1 MNKLKRILILGLIAI
16 LCFSVIPTTV
26 AYADSQPFSII
37 GSDGT
42 AYTPVK
48 TDIKYDPVGEIYP
61 TVYCLWVPEDVATLT
76 IRASDTY
83 QKLHCACN
91 KGGTSTTEN
100 GEIVLSLSTNNHTK
114 RCLSTK
120 LKNIPDVGKYI
131 DSSTDVAHLM
141 LVKLYDDQA
150 TKISYILIQAG
161 GTKLIADPQP
171 FSITGSD
178 GTAYTPVKTDI
189 KYDPVGEIYPTV
201 YCLWVPEDVATL
213 TIRASDTYQKL
224 HCACNKGGTS
234 TTENGEIV
242 LSLSTNNHT
251 KRCLSTKLKNIPGVG
266 KYIDSSTD
274 AAHLMLVKLYDDQT
288 TDISYILIQ
297 AGGSA
302 PTEDTTPPEL
312 SLVANGVQRTGETT
326 ATVKFTS
333 SEAGTVYYSLVS
345 ADAVDTSGAGTPMVS
360 GENTLNITGL
370 TADAATV
377 YIKAKD
383 SSGNISESTLKAAV
397 PAYETTYE
405 IYLGLWSHAQYYDL
419 GYRVASVTADGRPLS
434 MSGISEVECSGV
446 KAGQTVKVT
455 LYIPEAGKELASVSL
470 ITNDGNKTPIN
481 VTVDGTENSFTF
493 TMPAANVRTAIGE
506 SFTLKDS
513 SIVRYSLKSGVSLLY
528 SNVGNIESNRQG
540 TVTFTD
546 SNGVTLMQAQPGQ
559 QVTVTAQPVPY
570 TAGDVFHR
578 KFVCWKGIEGIKVS
592 AEDQLKPSFTF
603 EMPANDVYLFAEI
616 NNVGTEVTWKTNPLD
631 VTNVQL
637 KGLSSNDS
645 PFVFADGATLSAI
658 PLGEDW
664 WYRYE
669 FTGWTVERDGTTLPD
684 SEVSTSLVNSSRP
697 KGSFGYATKVEF
709 KASGEKMAVTANF
722 RERAFASVTAAADA
736 AMGSATVTVGS
747 STPAETQS
755 VVYEGQTV
763 TLTATPGD
771 RYTLTGWEVKE
782 AGSDTLIPTT
792 PVEGN
797 ANQATFTMPA
807 TDNSITATAI
817 FAVDPDKASTACVLE
832 DVDLKITGATV
843 ENQGPSYTVTV
854 PANTDED
861 TLSAAVLKFTI
872 SEYADIIRAGDETPW
887 PTNGQA
893 CGMTLDTPVTFT
905 VRSEKCRLGG
915 DDAAKAE
922 YTITVVRAK
931 STQCA
936 IDSAK
941 LGNVDGVVDQTG
953 KTVTFTVPADTEDS
967 AVATMPLTFTC
978 SQYAS
983 IKLKDAEADWVND
996 TACGMKLN
1004 EEKTF
1009 VVTAED
1015 GTTTAEYTVVI
1026 HRAPS
1031 DKKALTGAT
1040 LGDIA
1045 AVIDEDGHALTFTVP
1060 SDTTDSTLGEMILK
1074 FTCSPRAA
1082 VKLKDAEDNW
1092 PAAGLRS
1099 GLKLG
1104 IPATFVVTA
1113 ENGDTQEYTVTVNRE
1128 KSTEKAITE
1137 AVLTKTGGASVKA
1150 DISEQNKT
1158 VTFMLPVG
1166 TTDAD
1171 VAAMTLKFTCSQ
1183 YASIKLEGAE
1193 TNWPADGQLCGMK
1206 LNEAKTFVVTAE
1218 NGGTQPYTV
1227 LIVRGKSAAKE
1238 LTSAILLAKA
1248 GDTTSPATV
1257 KIDNAKKTID
1267 FTLPA
1272 GTDTSKLGEMILKLT
1287 VSDYA
1292 TVAKKDDPGKNWTEG
1307 AVCGMELDKAA
1318 TFTVTA
1324 ENGSTQDYTVTITRT
1339 KSTTKDITAVK
1350 LLDADKSVIAEGKLS
1365 GTTWTITLP
1374 SDTDKA
1380 LINKIGTSTDVFMQ
1394 INYTGVSLAQ
1404 AEGYDDA
1411 TGIIGKWSSG
1421 NVMCGISPN
1430 SSKTFT
1436 VTAEDGSTKTYTVEI
1451 KYTAPNAPTLSN
1463 GSATRTSKTGATV
1476 KFTSSEAGTYY
1487 YKVVTHGAAAPT
1499 VDEIKK
1505 STTKGTASA
1514 GETTFTLSN
1523 LTEDARDI
1531 YIVVVSA
1538 SGGES
1543 TALKIE
1549 IPAYGGGTETPDT
1562 GKFTITANAP
1572 KGGTITTNRTKAD
1585 KGDEIIVTVTPD
1597 SGYQMV
1603 EGSLS
1608 YSLAVAGGE
1617 TVKITGNR
1625 FIMPGGN
1632 VTITCKWETATTTAK
1647 GITSF
1652 SINGVA
1658 GAVNNTTNTIT
1669 ITMPRGTDV
1678 TKLTPTISTNGVKS
1692 LTPGSGE
1699 TVNFTNSVTYMATM
1713 EDGSTKAY
1721 TVTVYVDKGTLA
1733 DQFWDKLTDFVNQVP
1748 WWEYAKHQQSTSSY
1762 PKYW

>member
-1 MNKLKRILILGLIAI
+1 M
-16 LCFSVIPTTV
+16 C
-26 AYADSQPFSII
+26 
-37 GSDGT
+37 
-42 AYTPVK
+42 
-48 TDIKYDPVGEIYP
+48 IY
-61 TVYCLWVPEDVATLT
+61 
-76 IRASDTY
+76 
-83 QKLHCACN
+83 
-91 KGGTSTTEN
+91 KG
-100 GEIVLSLSTNNHTK
+100 
-114 RCLSTK
+114 
-120 LKNIPDVGKYI
+120 
-131 DSSTDVAHLM
+131 
-141 LVKLYDDQA
+141 
-150 TKISYILIQAG
+150 
-161 GTKLIADPQP
+161 
-171 FSITGSD
+171 
-178 GTAYTPVKTDI
+178 
-189 KYDPVGEIYPTV
+189 
-201 YCLWVPEDVATL
+201 
-213 TIRASDTYQKL
+213 
-224 HCACNKGGTS
+224 
-234 TTENGEIV
+234 
-242 LSLSTNNHT
+242 
-251 KRCLSTKLKNIPGVG
+251 
-266 KYIDSSTD
+266 
-274 AAHLMLVKLYDDQT
+274 
-288 TDISYILIQ
+288 
-297 AGGSA
+297 
-302 PTEDTTPPEL
+302 
-312 SLVANGVQRTGETT
+312 
-326 ATVKFTS
+326 
-333 SEAGTVYYSLVS
+333 
-345 ADAVDTSGAGTPMVS
+345 
-360 GENTLNITGL
+360 
-370 TADAATV
+370 
-377 YIKAKD
+377 
-383 SSGNISESTLKAAV
+383 
-397 PAYETTYE
+397 
-405 IYLGLWSHAQYYDL
+405 AQ
-419 GYRVASVTADGRPLS
+419 
-434 MSGISEVECSGV
+434 
-446 KAGQTVKVT
+446 AGQTVKVT
-455 LYIPEAGKELASVSL
+455 LLIPEADKELESISL
-470 ITNDGNKTPIN
+470 TTNDGNNTPID
-481 VTVDGTENSFTF
+481 VTVDGTENSFSF
-493 TMPAANVRTAIGE
+493 TMPVANVRAD
-506 SFTLKDS
+506 SFTIKDS
-513 SIVRYSLKSGVSLLY
+513 VVVRYNLKADVSLLY
-528 SNVGNIESNRQG
+528 ENLEDSAGNRQG

-546 SNGVTLMQAQPGQ
+546 ADGVTLVQAKSRQ
-559 QVTVTAQPVPY
+559 QVTVTADPKPY
-570 TAGDVFHR
+570 TAGDMFKR
-578 KFVCWKGIEGIKVS
+578 EFVRWKVIDGIEVS
-592 AEDQLKPSFTF
+592 PEDQLKPSFTF
-603 EMPANDVYLFAEI
+603 EMPANDVYLFAEFK
-616 NNVGTEVTWKTNPLD
+616 NVGTEITWGTKIDNVIGNVTR
-631 VTNVQL
+631 VS
-637 KGLSSNDS
+637 LSGVASERS
-645 PFVFADGATLSAI
+645 PFTFAEGAELGAV

-669 FTGWTVERDGTTLPD
+669 FTGWTVTRDE
-684 SEVSTSLVNSSRP
+684 EVLTDVDTSQLVSDDRP
-697 KGSFGYATKVEF
+697 KGTFGYATW
-709 KASGEKMAVTANF
+709 ANF
-722 RERAFASVTAAADA
+722 SVSGKKMTVMANFHERAFASVTAAANDA
-736 AMGSATVTVGS
+736 AMGSATVTVGG

-771 RYTLTGWEVKE
+771 RYTLKNWEVKDADGTE
-782 AGSDTLIPTT
+782 IKVTKDAED
-792 PVEGN
+792 
-797 ANQATFTMPA
+797 ANKATFIMPNNGKA
-807 TDNSITATAI
+807 ITATAN
-817 FAVDPDKASTACVLE
+817 FAVDPDKASAACVLE
-832 DVDLKITGATV
+832 DVELAIPSAKV
-843 ENQGPSYTVTV
+843 ENTGTSYTITV
-854 PANTDED
+854 PANTDAD
-861 TLSAAVLKFTI
+861 TLAAAELKFTV
-872 SEYADIIRAGDETPW
+872 SEYADVVTADGSVW
-887 PTNGQA
+887 PEDGKA
-893 CGMTLDTPVTFT
+893 CGMALDTPVTFT
-905 VRSEKCRLGG
+905 VRSEKCRIGK
-915 DDAAKAE
+915 DDTAKAD
-922 YTITVVRAK
+922 YTVTIIRAK

-941 LGNVDGVVDQTG
+941 LDNVDGLVDQTG

-983 IKLKDAEADWVND
+983 IKLKDAEADWIND

-1045 AVIDEDGHALTFTVP
+1045 AVIDEDDHAVTFTVP
-1060 SDTTDSTLGEMILK
+1060 ADTTDSTLDEMILK
-1074 FTCSPRAA
+1074 FTCSPRAV
-1082 VKLKDAEDNW
+1082 VKLKGAEDNW

-1104 IPATFVVTA
+1104 VPATFVVTA

-1238 LTSAILLAKA
+1238 ITSAILLAKA

-1272 GTDTSKLGEMILKLT
+1272 GSDTSKLGEMILKLT

-1292 TVAKKDDPGKNWTEG
+1292 TVKKSGDTGNWPAEGK
-1307 AVCGMELDKAA
+1307 ACDMELDKAA

-1350 LLDADKSVIAEGKLS
+1350 LLNADKSVIAEGKLS

-1451 KYTAPNAPTLSN
+1451 KYTAPNAPTLSG
-1463 GSATRTSKTGATV
+1463 GSATRSSKTAATV
-1476 KFTSSEAGTYY
+1476 KFTTNEAGTYF

-1531 YIVVVSA
+1531 YIVVVNA
-1538 SGGES
+1538 SRGES
-1543 TALKIE
+1543 AALKVE
-1549 IPAYGGGTETPDT
+1549 IPAYGSGSETPDT
-1562 GKFTITANAP
+1562 GKFTITINAP

-1597 SGYQMV
+1597 NGYQMAD
-1603 EGSLS
+1603 GSLT

-1625 FIMPGGN
+1625 FTMPAGN

-1652 SINGVA
+1652 SISGVV

-1669 ITMPRGTDV
+1669 ITLPRGTDV
-1678 TKLTPTISTNGVKS
+1678 TKLTPVIATNGVKS

-1699 TVNFTNSVTYMATM
+1699 TVDFTNAVTYTAAM
-1713 EDGSTKAY
+1713 EDGSSKTY

-1733 DQFWDKLTDFVNQVP
+1733 DQFWDKLTDFATQVP
-1748 WWEYAKHQQSTSSY
+1748 WWEYAKHQQSTSKY

>member
-61 TVYCLWVPEDVATLT
+61 TVYCLRVPEDVATLT

-131 DSSTDVAHLM
+131 DSSRDVAHLM

-171 FSITGSD
+171 FSIIGSD

-201 YCLWVPEDVATL
+201 YCLRVPEDVATL

-274 AAHLMLVKLYDDQT
+274 AAHLMLVKLYDDQA

-297 AGGSA
+297 AGGSV

-312 SLVANGVQRTGETT
+312 SLIANGVQRTGETT

-345 ADAVDTSGAGTPMVS
+345 ADAVDTSTAGTAMVS
-360 GENTLNITGL
+360 GENTLNITGI
-370 TADAATV
+370 TADATTV

-383 SSGNISESTLKAAV
+383 GSGNISVSTLEAAV

-506 SFTLKDS
+506 RFTLKDS

-528 SNVGNIESNRQG
+528 SNVGDIESNRQG

-546 SNGVTLMQAQPGQ
+546 SNGVTLMQALPGQ

-570 TAGDVFHR
+570 TAGNVFHR
-578 KFVCWKGIEGIKVS
+578 KFVCWKDIEGIEVS
-592 AEDQLKPSFTF
+592 AEDRLTPSFTF
-603 EMPANDVYLFAEI
+603 TMPASDVYLFAEI

-669 FTGWTVERDGTTLPD
+669 FTGWTVERDGATLPD

-709 KASGEKMAVTANF
+709 KASGEKMTVTANF
-722 RERAFASVTAAADA
+722 RERKFASVTAVADA
-736 AMGSATVTVGS
+736 TMGSATVTVGENTGTS
-747 STPAETQS
+747 QYP
-755 VVYEGQTV
+755 VYEGQTV

-771 RYTLTGWEVKE
+771 RYSLKGWDVK
-782 AGSDTLIPTT
+782 DTDNTA
-792 PVEGN
+792 VEYRVAKD
-797 ANQATFTMPA
+797 ANVATFIMPD
-807 TDNSITATAI
+807 TGKDITAKAI
-817 FAVDPDKASTACVLE
+817 FEVDPEKASNERNVTGVNLYSGSTDGAPINQSFAKEGTKLT
-832 DVDLKITGATV
+832 ITL
-843 ENQGPSYTVTV
+843 
-854 PANTDED
+854 PANMD
-861 TLSAAVLKFTI
+861 TANLADLILKFTV
-872 SEYADIIRAGDETPW
+872 SDYATIKQKDANENW
-887 PTNGQA
+887 PADGKA
-893 CGMTLDTPVTFT
+893 CGMALDTPVTFT
-905 VRSEKCRLGG
+905 V
-915 DDAAKAE
+915 
-922 YTITVVRAK
+922 
-931 STQCA
+931 
-936 IDSAK
+936 
-941 LGNVDGVVDQTG
+941 
-953 KTVTFTVPADTEDS
+953 
-967 AVATMPLTFTC
+967 
-978 SQYAS
+978 
-983 IKLKDAEADWVND
+983 
-996 TACGMKLN
+996 
-1004 EEKTF
+1004 
-1009 VVTAED
+1009 
-1015 GTTTAEYTVVI
+1015 
-1026 HRAPS
+1026 
-1031 DKKALTGAT
+1031 
-1040 LGDIA
+1040 
-1045 AVIDEDGHALTFTVP
+1045 
-1060 SDTTDSTLGEMILK
+1060 
-1074 FTCSPRAA
+1074 
-1082 VKLKDAEDNW
+1082 
-1092 PAAGLRS
+1092 
-1099 GLKLG
+1099 
-1104 IPATFVVTA
+1104 TA
-1113 ENGDTQEYTVTVNRE
+1113 ENG
-1128 KSTEKAITE
+1128 K
-1137 AVLTKTGGASVKA
+1137 
-1150 DISEQNKT
+1150 
-1158 VTFMLPVG
+1158 
-1166 TTDAD
+1166 
-1171 VAAMTLKFTCSQ
+1171 
-1183 YASIKLEGAE
+1183 
-1193 TNWPADGQLCGMK
+1193 
-1206 LNEAKTFVVTAE
+1206 
-1218 NGGTQPYTV
+1218 
-1227 LIVRGKSAAKE
+1227 
-1238 LTSAILLAKA
+1238 
-1248 GDTTSPATV
+1248 
-1257 KIDNAKKTID
+1257 
-1267 FTLPA
+1267 
-1272 GTDTSKLGEMILKLT
+1272 
-1287 VSDYA
+1287 
-1292 TVAKKDDPGKNWTEG
+1292 
-1307 AVCGMELDKAA
+1307 
-1318 TFTVTA
+1318 
-1324 ENGSTQDYTVTITRT
+1324 TQDYTLTITKA
-1339 KSTTKDITAVK
+1339 KSSEKDITAVK
-1350 LLDADKSVIAEGKLS
+1350 LLNADKSVIAEGKLS

-1374 SDTDKA
+1374 SNTDKT
-1380 LINKIGTSTDVFMQ
+1380 LINKIGSAPDVYMQ
-1394 INYTGVSLAQ
+1394 VLHTGVSVKQ
-1404 AEGYDDA
+1404 EEGWNDA
-1411 TGIIGKWSSG
+1411 DGAPYWNSG
-1421 NVMCGISPN
+1421 DAMCGISVN
-1430 SSKTFT
+1430 TSKTFT
-1436 VTAEDGSTKTYTVEI
+1436 MTAEDGSTKTYTVAIE
-1451 KYTAPNAPTLSN
+1451 YTAPNAPTLSN

-1476 KFTSSEAGTYY
+1476 KFTTNEAGTYY

-1499 VDEIKK
+1499 ADEIMK
-1505 STTKGTASA
+1505 STTHGTASA
-1514 GETTFTLSN
+1514 GENTITLSN

-1531 YIVVVSA
+1531 YIVVVNA
-1538 SGGES
+1538 SRGES
-1543 TALKIE
+1543 AALKVE
-1549 IPAYGGGTETPDT
+1549 IPAYGSGSETPDT
-1562 GKFTITANAP
+1562 GKFTITINAP

-1585 KGDEIIVTVTPD
+1585 KGDEIIVTVKPD

-1603 EGSLS
+1603 EGSLT

-1625 FIMPGGN
+1625 FTMPAGN

-1652 SINGVA
+1652 SISGVV

-1669 ITMPRGTDV
+1669 ITLPRGTDV
-1678 TKLTPTISTNGVKS
+1678 TKLTPVIATNGVKS

-1699 TVNFTNSVTYMATM
+1699 TVDFTNAVTYTAAM
-1713 EDGSTKAY
+1713 EDGSSKTY

-1733 DQFWDKLTDFVNQVP
+1733 DQFWDKLTDFATQVP
-1748 WWEYAKHQQSTSSY
+1748 WWEYAKHQQSTSKY

>member
-171 FSITGSD
+171 FSITGSN

-302 PTEDTTPPEL
+302 PTEDTTPPEF

-397 PAYETTYE
+397 PAYETTYQ
-405 IYLGLWSHAQYYDL
+405 IYLGLWSHTQYYDL

-578 KFVCWKGIEGIKVS
+578 KFVCWKDIKGIEVS
-592 AEDQLKPSFTF
+592 TEDQLNPSFTF
-603 EMPANDVYLFAEI
+603 TMPASDVYLFAEI

-709 KASGEKMAVTANF
+709 KASGEKMTVTANF
-722 RERAFASVTAAADA
+722 RERAFASVTAVADA
-736 AMGSATVTVGS
+736 TMGSATVTVGG

-763 TLTATPGD
+763 TLTATPGE
-771 RYTLTGWEVKE
+771 RYMLKGWEVKDADKNDVTYTVAE
-782 AGSDTLIPTT
+782 D
-792 PVEGN
+792 VVN
-797 ANQATFTMPA
+797 VATFIMPA
-807 TDNSITATAI
+807 TGKDITAKAI
-817 FAVDPDKASTACVLE
+817 FKVDPAKASAAC
-832 DVDLKITGATV
+832 DLSNVTLNIPGATS
-843 ENQGPSYTVTV
+843 ERSGTKYTITV
-854 PANTDED
+854 PANTDEAA
-861 TLSAAVLKFTI
+861 LAQAVLKLEI
-872 SEYADIIRAGDETPW
+872 SEYATVKKSGD
-887 PTNGQA
+887 
-893 CGMTLDTPVTFT
+893 
-905 VRSEKCRLGG
+905 
-915 DDAAKAE
+915 
-922 YTITVVRAK
+922 
-931 STQCA
+931 
-936 IDSAK
+936 
-941 LGNVDGVVDQTG
+941 TG
-953 KTVTFTVPADTEDS
+953 
-967 AVATMPLTFTC
+967 
-978 SQYAS
+978 
-983 IKLKDAEADWVND
+983 
-996 TACGMKLN
+996 
-1004 EEKTF
+1004 
-1009 VVTAED
+1009 
-1015 GTTTAEYTVVI
+1015 
-1026 HRAPS
+1026 
-1031 DKKALTGAT
+1031 
-1040 LGDIA
+1040 
-1045 AVIDEDGHALTFTVP
+1045 
-1060 SDTTDSTLGEMILK
+1060 
-1074 FTCSPRAA
+1074 
-1082 VKLKDAEDNW
+1082 NW
-1092 PAAGLRS
+1092 PAEG
-1099 GLKLG
+1099 
-1104 IPATFVVTA
+1104 
-1113 ENGDTQEYTVTVNRE
+1113 
-1128 KSTEKAITE
+1128 KAC
-1137 AVLTKTGGASVKA
+1137 
-1150 DISEQNKT
+1150 D
-1158 VTFMLPVG
+1158 
-1166 TTDAD
+1166 
-1171 VAAMTLKFTCSQ
+1171 
-1183 YASIKLEGAE
+1183 
-1193 TNWPADGQLCGMK
+1193 
-1206 LNEAKTFVVTAE
+1206 
-1218 NGGTQPYTV
+1218 
-1227 LIVRGKSAAKE
+1227 
-1238 LTSAILLAKA
+1238 
-1248 GDTTSPATV
+1248 
-1257 KIDNAKKTID
+1257 
-1267 FTLPA
+1267 
-1272 GTDTSKLGEMILKLT
+1272 
-1287 VSDYA
+1287 
-1292 TVAKKDDPGKNWTEG
+1292 
-1307 AVCGMELDKAA
+1307 MELDKAA

-1324 ENGSTQDYTVTITRT
+1324 ENGSTQDYTVTITKA
-1339 KSTTKDITAVK
+1339 KSSEKDITAVK
-1350 LLDADKSVIAEGKLS
+1350 LLNADKSVIAEGKLS

-1374 SDTDKA
+1374 SNTDKA
-1380 LINKIGTSTDVFMQ
+1380 LINKIGSAPDVFMQ

-1451 KYTAPNAPTLSN
+1451 KYTAPNAPTLSG
-1463 GSATRTSKTGATV
+1463 GSATRTSKTAATV
-1476 KFTSSEAGTYY
+1476 KFTSNEAGTYF
-1487 YKVVTHGAAAPT
+1487 YKVVEHGAAAPT
-1499 VDEIKK
+1499 VDEIMK
-1505 STTKGTASA
+1505 STTHGTASA
-1514 GETTFTLSN
+1514 GETTITLSN

-1531 YIVVVSA
+1531 YIVVVNA

-1543 TALKIE
+1543 TVLKVE
-1549 IPAYGGGTETPDT
+1549 IPAYGSGSETPDT
-1562 GKFTITANAP
+1562 GKFTITINAP
-1572 KGGTITTNRTKAD
+1572 KGGKITTNRTKAD

-1597 SGYQMV
+1597 SGYQMA
-1603 EGSLS
+1603 EGSLT

-1625 FIMPGGN
+1625 FTMPAGN
-1632 VTITCKWETATTTAK
+1632 VTITCKWETATTTVK

-1658 GAVNNTTNTIT
+1658 GAVNNSTNTIT

-1678 TKLTPTISTNGVKS
+1678 TKLTPVITTNGVKS
-1692 LTPGSGE
+1692 LTPGNGE
-1699 TVNFTNSVTYMATM
+1699 TVDFTNAVTYTAAM
-1713 EDGSTKAY
+1713 EDGSSKTY

-1733 DQFWDKLTDFVNQVP
+1733 DQFWDKLTDFATQVP
-1748 WWEYAKHQQSTSSY
+1748 WWEYAKHQQSTSKY

>member
-26 AYADSQPFSII
+26 AYADSQPFSIT

-61 TVYCLWVPEDVATLT
+61 TVYCLRVPEDVATLT
-76 IRASDTY
+76 IRASDIYTTL
-83 QKLHCACN
+83 QCACN

-120 LKNIPDVGKYI
+120 LKNISGVGKYI
-131 DSSTDVAHLM
+131 DSSTDVTHLM

-150 TKISYILIQAG
+150 TDISYILIQAG

-201 YCLWVPEDVATL
+201 YCLRVPEDVATL
-213 TIRASDTYQKL
+213 TIRASDIYTTLQ
-224 HCACNKGGTS
+224 CACNKGGTS

-251 KRCLSTKLKNIPGVG
+251 KRCLSTKLKNISGVG

-274 AAHLMLVKLYDDQT
+274 VTHLMLVKLYDDQA

-297 AGGSA
+297 AGGSV

-312 SLVANGVQRTGETT
+312 SLVADGVQRTGETT

-333 SEAGTVYYSLVS
+333 SEAGTAYYSLVS
-345 ADAVDTSGAGTPMVS
+345 ADAVDTSAAGTAMVS

-383 SSGNISESTLKAAV
+383 SSGNISVSTLEAAV

-506 SFTLKDS
+506 RFTLKDS

-528 SNVGNIESNRQG
+528 SNVGDIESNRQG
-540 TVTFTD
+540 TVIFTD

-578 KFVCWKGIEGIKVS
+578 KFVCWKDIEGIKVS

-709 KASGEKMAVTANF
+709 KASGKKMAVTANF
-722 RERAFASVTAAADA
+722 LERAFASVTAAADA
-736 AMGSATVTVGS
+736 AMGSATVTVGENTGTS
-747 STPAETQS
+747 QYP
-755 VVYEGQTV
+755 VYEGQSV
-763 TLTATPGD
+763 ILTAAPGA
-771 RYTLTGWEVKE
+771 RYTLTGWEVK
-782 AGSDTLIPTT
+782 DTDGTEIAVT

-807 TDNSITATAI
+807 TGKNISAKAI
-817 FAVDPDKASTACVLE
+817 FEVDPDKASPACVLE
-832 DVDLKITGATV
+832 DVELAIPSATV
-843 ENQGPSYTVTV
+843 ENTGTSYTITV
-854 PANTDED
+854 PANTDAD
-861 TLSAAVLKFTI
+861 TLAAEVLKFTV
-872 SEYADIIRAGDETPW
+872 SKYADVVTADGSVW
-887 PTNGQA
+887 PEDGKA

-905 VRSEKCRLGG
+905 VRSEKCRIGK
-915 DDAAKAE
+915 DDTAKA
-922 YTITVVRAK
+922 
-931 STQCA
+931 
-936 IDSAK
+936 
-941 LGNVDGVVDQTG
+941 
-953 KTVTFTVPADTEDS
+953 
-967 AVATMPLTFTC
+967 
-978 SQYAS
+978 
-983 IKLKDAEADWVND
+983 
-996 TACGMKLN
+996 
-1004 EEKTF
+1004 
-1009 VVTAED
+1009 
-1015 GTTTAEYTVVI
+1015 
-1026 HRAPS
+1026 
-1031 DKKALTGAT
+1031 
-1040 LGDIA
+1040 
-1045 AVIDEDGHALTFTVP
+1045 
-1060 SDTTDSTLGEMILK
+1060 
-1074 FTCSPRAA
+1074 
-1082 VKLKDAEDNW
+1082 
-1092 PAAGLRS
+1092 
-1099 GLKLG
+1099 
-1104 IPATFVVTA
+1104 
-1113 ENGDTQEYTVTVNRE
+1113 
-1128 KSTEKAITE
+1128 
-1137 AVLTKTGGASVKA
+1137 
-1150 DISEQNKT
+1150 
-1158 VTFMLPVG
+1158 
-1166 TTDAD
+1166 
-1171 VAAMTLKFTCSQ
+1171 
-1183 YASIKLEGAE
+1183 
-1193 TNWPADGQLCGMK
+1193 
-1206 LNEAKTFVVTAE
+1206 
-1218 NGGTQPYTV
+1218 
-1227 LIVRGKSAAKE
+1227 
-1238 LTSAILLAKA
+1238 
-1248 GDTTSPATV
+1248 
-1257 KIDNAKKTID
+1257 
-1267 FTLPA
+1267 
-1272 GTDTSKLGEMILKLT
+1272 
-1287 VSDYA
+1287 
-1292 TVAKKDDPGKNWTEG
+1292 
-1307 AVCGMELDKAA
+1307 
-1318 TFTVTA
+1318 
-1324 ENGSTQDYTVTITRT
+1324 DYTVTITKA
-1339 KSTTKDITAVK
+1339 KSSEKDITAVK
-1350 LLDADKSVIAEGKLS
+1350 LLNADKSVIAEGKLN

-1374 SDTDKA
+1374 SNTDKA

-1411 TGIIGKWSSG
+1411 TGITGKWSSG
-1421 NVMCGISPN
+1421 NVMCGVSPN
-1430 SSKTFT
+1430 SSNTFT
-1436 VTAEDGSTKTYTVEI
+1436 VTAEDCSTKTYTVEI

-1476 KFTSSEAGTYY
+1476 KFTSSEAGNYF
-1487 YKVVTHGAAAPT
+1487 YKVVDHGAAVPT
-1499 VDEIKK
+1499 VDTSK
-1505 STTKGTASA
+1505 SGTAA
-1514 GETTFTLSN
+1514 VKGENTITLSN

-1531 YIVVVSA
+1531 YIVVVNA
-1538 SGGES
+1538 SRGES
-1543 TALKIE
+1543 TALKVE
-1549 IPAYGGGTETPDT
+1549 IPAYGSGSETPDT
-1562 GKFTITANAP
+1562 GKFTITINAP
-1572 KGGTITTNRTKAD
+1572 KGGKITTNRTKAD

-1597 SGYQMV
+1597 NGYQMA
-1603 EGSLS
+1603 EGSLT

-1625 FIMPGGN
+1625 FTMPAGN
-1632 VTITCKWETATTTAK
+1632 VTITCKWETATVASS
-1647 GITSF
+1647 GITGF

-1658 GAVNNTTNTIT
+1658 GAVNNSTNTIT

-1678 TKLTPTISTNGVKS
+1678 TKLTPVIATNGVKS

-1699 TVNFTNSVTYMATM
+1699 TVDFTNAVTYTAAM
-1713 EDGSTKAY
+1713 EDGSSKTY

-1733 DQFWDKLTDFVNQVP
+1733 DQFWDKLTDFATQVP
-1748 WWEYAKHQQSTSSY
+1748 WWEYAKHQQSTSKY

>member
-26 AYADSQPFSII
+26 AYADSQPFSIT

-61 TVYCLWVPEDVATLT
+61 TLYCLWVPEDVEALT
-76 IRASDTY
+76 IRASDIYTTL
-83 QKLHCACN
+83 QCACN

-120 LKNIPDVGKYI
+120 LKNISGVGKYI
-131 DSSTDVAHLM
+131 DSSTDVTHLM

-150 TKISYILIQAG
+150 TDISYILIQAG

-189 KYDPVGEIYPTV
+189 KYDPVGEIYPTL
-201 YCLWVPEDVATL
+201 YCLWVPEDVEAL
-213 TIRASDTYQKL
+213 TIRASDIYTTLQ
-224 HCACNKGGTS
+224 CACNKGGTS

-251 KRCLSTKLKNIPGVG
+251 KRCLSTKLKNISGVG

-274 AAHLMLVKLYDDQT
+274 VTHLMLVKLYDDQA

-297 AGGSA
+297 AGGSV

-312 SLVANGVQRTGETT
+312 SLVADGVQRTGETT

-333 SEAGTVYYSLVS
+333 SEAGTAYYSLVS
-345 ADAVDTSGAGTPMVS
+345 ADAVDTSAAGTAMVS

-383 SSGNISESTLKAAV
+383 SSGNISVSTLEAAV

-419 GYRVASVTADGRPLS
+419 GYRVASVTVDGRPLS

-506 SFTLKDS
+506 RFTLKDS

-528 SNVGNIESNRQG
+528 SNVGDIESNRQG
-540 TVTFTD
+540 TVIFTD

-578 KFVCWKGIEGIKVS
+578 KFVCWKDIEGIKVS

-722 RERAFASVTAAADA
+722 RERAFASVTAVADA
-736 AMGSATVTVGS
+736 TMGSATVAVGD

-763 TLTATPGD
+763 TLTATPGN
-771 RYTLTGWEVKE
+771 RYTLTGWEVKA
-782 AGSDTLIPTT
+782 AGSDTLIKVTT
-792 PVEGN
+792 DAED
-797 ANQATFTMPA
+797 ANKATFTMPA
-807 TDNSITATAI
+807 TGKAITAKAI
-817 FAVDPDKASTACVLE
+817 FEVDPDKASPACVLE
-832 DVDLKITGATV
+832 DVELAIPSATV
-843 ENQGPSYTVTV
+843 ENTGTSYTITV
-854 PANTDED
+854 PANTDAD
-861 TLSAAVLKFTI
+861 TLAAAVLKFTI
-872 SEYADIIRAGDETPW
+872 SKYADVVTADGSVW
-887 PTNGQA
+887 PEDGKA

-905 VRSEKCRLGG
+905 VRSEKCRIGK
-915 DDAAKAE
+915 DDTAKA
-922 YTITVVRAK
+922 
-931 STQCA
+931 
-936 IDSAK
+936 
-941 LGNVDGVVDQTG
+941 
-953 KTVTFTVPADTEDS
+953 
-967 AVATMPLTFTC
+967 
-978 SQYAS
+978 
-983 IKLKDAEADWVND
+983 
-996 TACGMKLN
+996 
-1004 EEKTF
+1004 
-1009 VVTAED
+1009 
-1015 GTTTAEYTVVI
+1015 
-1026 HRAPS
+1026 
-1031 DKKALTGAT
+1031 
-1040 LGDIA
+1040 
-1045 AVIDEDGHALTFTVP
+1045 
-1060 SDTTDSTLGEMILK
+1060 
-1074 FTCSPRAA
+1074 
-1082 VKLKDAEDNW
+1082 
-1092 PAAGLRS
+1092 
-1099 GLKLG
+1099 
-1104 IPATFVVTA
+1104 
-1113 ENGDTQEYTVTVNRE
+1113 
-1128 KSTEKAITE
+1128 
-1137 AVLTKTGGASVKA
+1137 
-1150 DISEQNKT
+1150 
-1158 VTFMLPVG
+1158 
-1166 TTDAD
+1166 
-1171 VAAMTLKFTCSQ
+1171 
-1183 YASIKLEGAE
+1183 
-1193 TNWPADGQLCGMK
+1193 
-1206 LNEAKTFVVTAE
+1206 
-1218 NGGTQPYTV
+1218 
-1227 LIVRGKSAAKE
+1227 
-1238 LTSAILLAKA
+1238 
-1248 GDTTSPATV
+1248 
-1257 KIDNAKKTID
+1257 
-1267 FTLPA
+1267 
-1272 GTDTSKLGEMILKLT
+1272 
-1287 VSDYA
+1287 
-1292 TVAKKDDPGKNWTEG
+1292 
-1307 AVCGMELDKAA
+1307 
-1318 TFTVTA
+1318 
-1324 ENGSTQDYTVTITRT
+1324 DYTVTITKA
-1339 KSTTKDITAVK
+1339 KSSEKDITAVK
-1350 LLDADKSVIAEGKLS
+1350 LLNADKSVIAEGKLS

-1374 SDTDKA
+1374 SNTDKT
-1380 LINKIGTSTDVFMQ
+1380 LINKIGSAPDVYMQ
-1394 INYTGVSLAQ
+1394 LLHTGVSVKQ
-1404 AEGYDDA
+1404 EEGWNDA
-1411 TGIIGKWSSG
+1411 DGAPYWNSG
-1421 NVMCGISPN
+1421 DAMCGISVN
-1430 SSKTFT
+1430 TSKTFT
-1436 VTAEDGSTKTYTVEI
+1436 VTAEDDSTKTYTVAIE
-1451 KYTAPNAPTLSN
+1451 YTAPNAPTLSN

-1476 KFTSSEAGTYY
+1476 KFTTNEAGTYY

-1499 VDEIKK
+1499 ADEIMK
-1505 STTKGTASA
+1505 STTHGTASA
-1514 GETTFTLSN
+1514 GETTITLSN

-1531 YIVVVSA
+1531 YIVVVGA
-1538 SGGES
+1538 AGGES
-1543 TALKIE
+1543 TALKVE
-1549 IPAYGGGTETPDT
+1549 IPAYGSGSETPDT
-1562 GKFTITANAP
+1562 GKFTISVNAP
-1572 KGGTITTNRTKAD
+1572 KGGKITTYRTKAD

-1597 SGYQMV
+1597 NGYQMV
-1603 EGSLS
+1603 EGSLT

-1625 FIMPGGN
+1625 FTMPAGN

-1652 SINGVA
+1652 SISGVV

-1669 ITMPRGTDV
+1669 ITLPRGTDV
-1678 TKLTPTISTNGVKS
+1678 TKLTPVIATNGVKS

-1699 TVNFTNSVTYMATM
+1699 TVDFTNAVTYTAAM
-1713 EDGSTKAY
+1713 EDGNSKTY

-1733 DQFWDKLTDFVNQVP
+1733 DQFWDKLTDFATQVP
-1748 WWEYAKHQQSTSSY
+1748 WWQYAEKQQSTSKY

>member
-131 DSSTDVAHLM
+131 DSSRDVAHLM

-201 YCLWVPEDVATL
+201 YCLRVPEDVATL

-274 AAHLMLVKLYDDQT
+274 AAHLMLVKLYDDQA

-297 AGGSA
+297 AGGSV

-312 SLVANGVQRTGETT
+312 SLIANGVQRTGETT

-345 ADAVDTSGAGTPMVS
+345 ADAVDTSTAGTAMVS
-360 GENTLNITGL
+360 GENTLNITGI
-370 TADAATV
+370 TADATTV

-383 SSGNISESTLKAAV
+383 GSGNISVSTLEAAV

-455 LYIPEAGKELASVSL
+455 LFIPEAGKELASVSL

-578 KFVCWKGIEGIKVS
+578 KFVCWKDIEGIKVS

-709 KASGEKMAVTANF
+709 KASGKKMAVTANF

-736 AMGSATVTVGS
+736 AMGSATVTVGG

-763 TLTATPGD
+763 TLTATPGE
-771 RYTLTGWEVKE
+771 RYMLKGWEVKD
-782 AGSDTLIPTT
+782 ADNKDVTYT
-792 PVEGN
+792 VAKDVN
-797 ANQATFTMPA
+797 VATFIMPA
-807 TDNSITATAI
+807 TGKDITAKAI
-817 FAVDPDKASTACVLE
+817 FEVDPAKASAAC
-832 DVDLKITGATV
+832 DLSNVTLIIPGATS
-843 ENQGPSYTVTV
+843 ERSGTKYTITV
-854 PANTDED
+854 PANTDEAA
-861 TLSAAVLKFTI
+861 LAKAVLKLET
-872 SEYADIIRAGDETPW
+872 SEYAAVKKTGETDNWPAAGK
-887 PTNGQA
+887 A
-893 CGMTLDTPVTFT
+893 CGMTLDQAVTFT
-905 VRSEKCRLGG
+905 VYSEKCLLGK
-915 DDAAKAE
+915 DDTAKA
-922 YTITVVRAK
+922 
-931 STQCA
+931 
-936 IDSAK
+936 
-941 LGNVDGVVDQTG
+941 
-953 KTVTFTVPADTEDS
+953 
-967 AVATMPLTFTC
+967 
-978 SQYAS
+978 
-983 IKLKDAEADWVND
+983 
-996 TACGMKLN
+996 
-1004 EEKTF
+1004 
-1009 VVTAED
+1009 
-1015 GTTTAEYTVVI
+1015 
-1026 HRAPS
+1026 
-1031 DKKALTGAT
+1031 
-1040 LGDIA
+1040 
-1045 AVIDEDGHALTFTVP
+1045 
-1060 SDTTDSTLGEMILK
+1060 
-1074 FTCSPRAA
+1074 
-1082 VKLKDAEDNW
+1082 
-1092 PAAGLRS
+1092 
-1099 GLKLG
+1099 
-1104 IPATFVVTA
+1104 
-1113 ENGDTQEYTVTVNRE
+1113 
-1128 KSTEKAITE
+1128 
-1137 AVLTKTGGASVKA
+1137 
-1150 DISEQNKT
+1150 
-1158 VTFMLPVG
+1158 
-1166 TTDAD
+1166 
-1171 VAAMTLKFTCSQ
+1171 
-1183 YASIKLEGAE
+1183 
-1193 TNWPADGQLCGMK
+1193 
-1206 LNEAKTFVVTAE
+1206 
-1218 NGGTQPYTV
+1218 
-1227 LIVRGKSAAKE
+1227 
-1238 LTSAILLAKA
+1238 
-1248 GDTTSPATV
+1248 
-1257 KIDNAKKTID
+1257 
-1267 FTLPA
+1267 
-1272 GTDTSKLGEMILKLT
+1272 
-1287 VSDYA
+1287 
-1292 TVAKKDDPGKNWTEG
+1292 
-1307 AVCGMELDKAA
+1307 
-1318 TFTVTA
+1318 
-1324 ENGSTQDYTVTITRT
+1324 DYTVTITKA
-1339 KSTTKDITAVK
+1339 KSSEKDITAVK
-1350 LLDADKSVIAEGKLS
+1350 LLNADKSVIAEGKLS

-1451 KYTAPNAPTLSN
+1451 KYTAPNAPTLSG
-1463 GSATRTSKTGATV
+1463 GSATRSSKTAATV
-1476 KFTSSEAGTYY
+1476 KFTSSEAGNYF
-1487 YKVVTHGAAAPT
+1487 YKVVDHGAAVPT
-1499 VDEIKK
+1499 VDTSKNGT
-1505 STTKGTASA
+1505 SAVKGENTI
-1514 GETTFTLSN
+1514 TLSN

-1531 YIVVVSA
+1531 YIVVVNA
-1538 SGGES
+1538 SRGES
-1543 TALKIE
+1543 AALKVE
-1549 IPAYGGGTETPDT
+1549 IPAYGSGSETPDT
-1562 GKFTITANAP
+1562 GKFTITINAP

-1585 KGDEIIVTVTPD
+1585 KGDEIIVTVKPD

-1603 EGSLS
+1603 EGSLT

-1625 FIMPGGN
+1625 FTMPAGN

-1652 SINGVA
+1652 SISGVV

-1669 ITMPRGTDV
+1669 ITLPRGTDV
-1678 TKLTPTISTNGVKS
+1678 TKLTPVIATNGVKS

-1699 TVNFTNSVTYMATM
+1699 TVDFTNAVTYTAAM
-1713 EDGSTKAY
+1713 EDGSSKTY

-1733 DQFWDKLTDFVNQVP
+1733 DQFWDKLTDFATQVP
-1748 WWEYAKHQQSTSSY
+1748 WWEYAKHQQSTSKY

>member
-141 LVKLYDDQA
+141 LVKLYDDQ
-150 TKISYILIQAG
+150 
-161 GTKLIADPQP
+161 
-171 FSITGSD
+171 
-178 GTAYTPVKTDI
+178 
-189 KYDPVGEIYPTV
+189 
-201 YCLWVPEDVATL
+201 
-213 TIRASDTYQKL
+213 
-224 HCACNKGGTS
+224 
-234 TTENGEIV
+234 
-242 LSLSTNNHT
+242 
-251 KRCLSTKLKNIPGVG
+251 
-266 KYIDSSTD
+266 
-274 AAHLMLVKLYDDQT
+274 T

-302 PTEDTTPPEL
+302 PTEDTTPPEF

-397 PAYETTYE
+397 PAYETTYQ
-405 IYLGLWSHAQYYDL
+405 IYLGLWSHTQYYDL

-578 KFVCWKGIEGIKVS
+578 KFVCWKDIKGIEVS
-592 AEDQLKPSFTF
+592 TEDQLNPSFTF
-603 EMPANDVYLFAEI
+603 TMPASDVYLFAEI

-709 KASGEKMAVTANF
+709 KASGEKMTVTANF
-722 RERAFASVTAAADA
+722 RERAFASVTAVADA
-736 AMGSATVTVGS
+736 TMGSATVTVGG

-763 TLTATPGD
+763 TLTATPGE
-771 RYTLTGWEVKE
+771 RYMLKGWEVKDADKNDVTYTVAE
-782 AGSDTLIPTT
+782 D
-792 PVEGN
+792 VVN
-797 ANQATFTMPA
+797 VATFIMPA
-807 TDNSITATAI
+807 TGKDITAKAI
-817 FAVDPDKASTACVLE
+817 FEVDPNNASTACVLE
-832 DVDLKITGATV
+832 DVELAIPSATVSREGSKIT
-843 ENQGPSYTVTV
+843 
-854 PANTDED
+854 
-861 TLSAAVLKFTI
+861 I
-872 SEYADIIRAGDETPW
+872 
-887 PTNGQA
+887 
-893 CGMTLDTPVTFT
+893 
-905 VRSEKCRLGG
+905 
-915 DDAAKAE
+915 
-922 YTITVVRAK
+922 
-931 STQCA
+931 
-936 IDSAK
+936 
-941 LGNVDGVVDQTG
+941 
-953 KTVTFTVPADTEDS
+953 
-967 AVATMPLTFTC
+967 
-978 SQYAS
+978 
-983 IKLKDAEADWVND
+983 
-996 TACGMKLN
+996 
-1004 EEKTF
+1004 
-1009 VVTAED
+1009 
-1015 GTTTAEYTVVI
+1015 
-1026 HRAPS
+1026 
-1031 DKKALTGAT
+1031 
-1040 LGDIA
+1040 
-1045 AVIDEDGHALTFTVP
+1045 
-1060 SDTTDSTLGEMILK
+1060 
-1074 FTCSPRAA
+1074 
-1082 VKLKDAEDNW
+1082 
-1092 PAAGLRS
+1092 
-1099 GLKLG
+1099 
-1104 IPATFVVTA
+1104 
-1113 ENGDTQEYTVTVNRE
+1113 
-1128 KSTEKAITE
+1128 
-1137 AVLTKTGGASVKA
+1137 
-1150 DISEQNKT
+1150 
-1158 VTFMLPVG
+1158 
-1166 TTDAD
+1166 
-1171 VAAMTLKFTCSQ
+1171 
-1183 YASIKLEGAE
+1183 
-1193 TNWPADGQLCGMK
+1193 
-1206 LNEAKTFVVTAE
+1206 
-1218 NGGTQPYTV
+1218 
-1227 LIVRGKSAAKE
+1227 
-1238 LTSAILLAKA
+1238 
-1248 GDTTSPATV
+1248 
-1257 KIDNAKKTID
+1257 
-1267 FTLPA
+1267 TLPA
-1272 GTDTSKLGEMILKLT
+1272 GTDTSKLADAMLKFT
-1287 VSDYA
+1287 VSKYA
-1292 TVAKKDDPGKNWTEG
+1292 DIIRAGDDAAWPAAGK
-1307 AVCGMELDKAA
+1307 ACGMELDKAV
-1318 TFTVTA
+1318 TFTVRSEKNLIGKDETA
-1324 ENGSTQDYTVTITRT
+1324 KADYKVTITVA
-1339 KSTTKDITAVK
+1339 KSSAKDITAVK
-1350 LLDADKSVIAEGKLS
+1350 LLNADKSVIAEGKLN

-1374 SDTDKA
+1374 PDTDKA

-1436 VTAEDGSTKTYTVEI
+1436 VTAEDDSTKTYTVEI
-1451 KYTAPNAPTLSN
+1451 KYTAPNAPTLSG
-1463 GSATRTSKTGATV
+1463 GSATRSSKTAATV
-1476 KFTSSEAGTYY
+1476 KFTSSEAGNYFY
-1487 YKVVTHGAAAPT
+1487 QVVDHGAAVPT
-1499 VDEIKK
+1499 VDTSK
-1505 STTKGTASA
+1505 SGTSAVKGENTI
-1514 GETTFTLSN
+1514 TLSN

-1531 YIVVVSA
+1531 YIVVKNA

-1543 TALKIE
+1543 AALKVE
-1549 IPAYGGGTETPDT
+1549 IPAYGSGSETPDT
-1562 GKFTITANAP
+1562 GKFTITINAP

-1585 KGDEIIVTVTPD
+1585 KGDEIIVTVKPD

-1603 EGSLS
+1603 EGSLT

-1625 FIMPGGN
+1625 FIMPAGN

-1658 GAVNNTTNTIT
+1658 GAVNNSTNTIT

-1678 TKLTPTISTNGVKS
+1678 TKLTPVIATNGVKS
-1692 LTPGSGE
+1692 LTPGNGE
-1699 TVNFTNSVTYMATM
+1699 TVNFTNAVTYTVAM
-1713 EDGSTKAY
+1713 EDGSSKTY

-1733 DQFWDKLTDFVNQVP
+1733 DQFWDKLTDFANQVP
-1748 WWEYAKHQQSTSSY
+1748 WWQYAEKQQSTSKY

>member
-1 MNKLKRILILGLIAI
+1 MKKHKQTILPLLLLTVLLLAGLCDRTYAEESAQYPYLTSFEMVDVDFFSSPKFNTGKDGTPIGVEWKNYPDGPQESVNKTECDYVLGEIKVYTNGVPTGNVRKRKAYVTPVYTLANSDLITQYATASGKQATNIITAGNSTTATTRSDI
-16 LCFSVIPTTV
+16 ICFTT
-26 AYADSQPFSII
+26 ADGTKYGYNLTVLD
-37 GSDGT
+37 GSD
-42 AYTPVK
+42 
-48 TDIKYDPVGEIYP
+48 
-61 TVYCLWVPEDVATLT
+61 
-76 IRASDTY
+76 
-83 QKLHCACN
+83 
-91 KGGTSTTEN
+91 
-100 GEIVLSLSTNNHTK
+100 
-114 RCLSTK
+114 
-120 LKNIPDVGKYI
+120 
-131 DSSTDVAHLM
+131 
-141 LVKLYDDQA
+141 
-150 TKISYILIQAG
+150 
-161 GTKLIADPQP
+161 QP
-171 FSITGSD
+171 IET
-178 GTAYTPVKTDI
+178 
-189 KYDPVGEIYPTV
+189 
-201 YCLWVPEDVATL
+201 
-213 TIRASDTYQKL
+213 
-224 HCACNKGGTS
+224 
-234 TTENGEIV
+234 
-242 LSLSTNNHT
+242 
-251 KRCLSTKLKNIPGVG
+251 
-266 KYIDSSTD
+266 
-274 AAHLMLVKLYDDQT
+274 
-288 TDISYILIQ
+288 
-297 AGGSA
+297 
-302 PTEDTTPPEL
+302 PTEITLESIAVNRTAEDTATIYIK
-312 SLVANGVQRTGETT
+312 SNVAGTYYYAVTEADEGPSFDETAETT
-326 ATVKFTS
+326 ALRRY
-333 SEAGTVYYSLVS
+333 A
-345 ADAVDTSGAGTPMVS
+345 
-360 GENTLNITGL
+360 NTIQLTGL
-370 TADAATV
+370 TAG
-377 YIKAKD
+377 AKKLH
-383 SSGNISESTLKAAV
+383 ILAKSE
-397 PAYETTYE
+397 
-405 IYLGLWSHAQYYDL
+405 GLD
-419 GYRVASVTADGRPLS
+419 
-434 MSGISEVECSGV
+434 
-446 KAGQTVKVT
+446 
-455 LYIPEAGKELASVSL
+455 
-470 ITNDGNKTPIN
+470 N
-481 VTVDGTENSFTF
+481 VTVSFDVPKFAVAHSLSASTSLIWEDQGDKDGNRKGNVVFTNQSGTPITSAFEGETVTATAEPYSESPMYEFSFVQWKDETGIKLTEEQCKTN
-493 TMPAANVRTAIGE
+493 
-506 SFTLKDS
+506 
-513 SIVRYSLKSGVSLLY
+513 
-528 SNVGNIESNRQG
+528 
-540 TVTFTD
+540 TVTFKMPD
-546 SNGVTLMQAQPGQ
+546 ADVT
-559 QVTVTAQPVPY
+559 
-570 TAGDVFHR
+570 
-578 KFVCWKGIEGIKVS
+578 
-592 AEDQLKPSFTF
+592 
-603 EMPANDVYLFAEI
+603 LFAEFK
-616 NNVGTEVTWKTNPLD
+616 NVGTTVTWGSTPNGAPAVTVNGNTRDTQYVYRRGSSANVSFNSDGNWKESWVLLGWEIMINGENRADNPEY
-631 VTNVQL
+631 VTYNDLSGLPSIKLAGDNVTITA
-637 KGLSSNDS
+637 KFRSK
-645 PFVFADGATLSAI
+645 VFA
-658 PLGEDW
+658 
-664 WYRYE
+664 
-669 FTGWTVERDGTTLPD
+669 
-684 SEVSTSLVNSSRP
+684 
-697 KGSFGYATKVEF
+697 
-709 KASGEKMAVTANF
+709 AVTAK
-722 RERAFASVTAAADA
+722 ADP
-736 AMGSATVTVGS
+736 AMGSAAVAIGDGEA
-747 STPAETQS
+747 STSQS
-755 VVYEGQTV
+755 VVFEGQTV

-807 TDNSITATAI
+807 TKENITATAI
-817 FAVDPDKASTACVLE
+817 FAVDPARASTACALE
-832 DVDLKITGATV
+832 DVELAIPSASV
-843 ENQGPSYTVTV
+843 ENKGTSYTITV
-854 PANTDED
+854 PANTDAD
-861 TLSAAVLKFTI
+861 TLAAAVLKFTV
-872 SEYADIIRAGDETPW
+872 SKYADVVTADGSVW
-887 PTNGQA
+887 PEDGKA

-905 VRSEKCRLGG
+905 VRSEKCRIGKDG
-915 DDAAKAE
+915 TAKAD
-922 YTITVVRAK
+922 YTITVIRAK

-941 LGNVDGVVDQTG
+941 LDNVDGVVDQTG

-983 IKLKDAEADWVND
+983 IKLKDAEADWIND

-1015 GTTTAEYTVVI
+1015 GTTMAKYTVVI
-1026 HRAPS
+1026 HRTPS

-1040 LGDIA
+1040 LGDIPA
-1045 AVIDEDGHALTFTVP
+1045 EIDDDSHAVTFTVP
-1060 SDTTDSTLGEMILK
+1060 SDTTNSTLGEMILK

-1104 IPATFVVTA
+1104 VPATFVVTA

-1238 LTSAILLAKA
+1238 ITSAILLAKA

-1350 LLDADKSVIAEGKLS
+1350 LLDADKSVIAEGKLN

-1451 KYTAPNAPTLSN
+1451 KYTAPNAPTLSG
-1463 GSATRTSKTGATV
+1463 GSATRSSKTAATV
-1476 KFTSSEAGTYY
+1476 KFTSSEAGNYF
-1487 YKVVTHGAAAPT
+1487 YKVVDHGAAVPT
-1499 VDEIKK
+1499 VDTSKNGT
-1505 STTKGTASA
+1505 SAVKGENTI
-1514 GETTFTLSN
+1514 TLSN

-1531 YIVVVSA
+1531 YIVVVNA
-1538 SGGES
+1538 SRGES
-1543 TALKIE
+1543 AALKVE
-1549 IPAYGGGTETPDT
+1549 IPAYGSGSETPDT
-1562 GKFTITANAP
+1562 GKFTITINAP

-1617 TVKITGNR
+1617 TVKITNNR
-1625 FIMPGGN
+1625 FTMPGGN
-1632 VTITCKWETATTTAK
+1632 VTITCQWETATTTAK

-1699 TVNFTNSVTYMATM
+1699 TVNFTNSVTYTATM
-1713 EDGSTKAY
+1713 EDGSTKTY
-1721 TVTVYVDKGTLA
+1721 TVTVYVEKGTLA

>member
-26 AYADSQPFSII
+26 AYADSQPFSIT

-61 TVYCLWVPEDVATLT
+61 TVYCLRVPEDVATLT

-131 DSSTDVAHLM
+131 DSSRDVAHLM

-201 YCLWVPEDVATL
+201 YCLRVPEDVATL

-251 KRCLSTKLKNIPGVG
+251 KRCLSTKLKNIPDVG
-266 KYIDSSTD
+266 KYIDSSRD
-274 AAHLMLVKLYDDQT
+274 VAHLMLVKLYDDQA

-297 AGGSA
+297 AGGSV

-312 SLVANGVQRTGETT
+312 SLIANGVQRTGETT

-345 ADAVDTSGAGTPMVS
+345 ADAVDTSTAGTAMVS
-360 GENTLNITGL
+360 GENTLNITGI
-370 TADAATV
+370 TADATTV

-383 SSGNISESTLKAAV
+383 GSGNISVSTLEAAV

-506 SFTLKDS
+506 RFTLKDS

-528 SNVGNIESNRQG
+528 SNVGDIESNRQG
-540 TVTFTD
+540 TVAFTD
-546 SNGVTLMQAQPGQ
+546 SNGVTLMQALPGQ

-570 TAGDVFHR
+570 TAGNVFHR
-578 KFVCWKGIEGIKVS
+578 KFVCWKDIEGIEVS
-592 AEDQLKPSFTF
+592 AEDRLTPSFTF
-603 EMPANDVYLFAEI
+603 TMPASDVYLFAEI

-669 FTGWTVERDGTTLPD
+669 FTGWTVERDGATLPD

-709 KASGEKMAVTANF
+709 KASGEKMTVTANF
-722 RERAFASVTAAADA
+722 RERKFASVTAVADA
-736 AMGSATVTVGS
+736 TMGSATVTVGENTGTS
-747 STPAETQS
+747 QYP
-755 VVYEGQTV
+755 VYEGQTV

-771 RYTLTGWEVKE
+771 RYSLKGWDVK
-782 AGSDTLIPTT
+782 DTDNTA
-792 PVEGN
+792 VEYRVAKD
-797 ANQATFTMPA
+797 ANVATFIMPD
-807 TDNSITATAI
+807 TGKDITAKAI
-817 FAVDPDKASTACVLE
+817 FEVDPEKASNERNV
-832 DVDLKITGATV
+832 TGVNLYSGSTDGAPI
-843 ENQGPSYTVTV
+843 NQGFAKEGTKLTITL
-854 PANTDED
+854 PANMD
-861 TLSAAVLKFTI
+861 TANLADLILKFTV
-872 SEYADIIRAGDETPW
+872 SDYATIKQKDANENW
-887 PTNGQA
+887 PADGKA
-893 CGMTLDTPVTFT
+893 CGMALDTPVTFT
-905 VRSEKCRLGG
+905 V
-915 DDAAKAE
+915 
-922 YTITVVRAK
+922 
-931 STQCA
+931 
-936 IDSAK
+936 
-941 LGNVDGVVDQTG
+941 
-953 KTVTFTVPADTEDS
+953 
-967 AVATMPLTFTC
+967 
-978 SQYAS
+978 
-983 IKLKDAEADWVND
+983 
-996 TACGMKLN
+996 
-1004 EEKTF
+1004 
-1009 VVTAED
+1009 
-1015 GTTTAEYTVVI
+1015 
-1026 HRAPS
+1026 
-1031 DKKALTGAT
+1031 
-1040 LGDIA
+1040 
-1045 AVIDEDGHALTFTVP
+1045 
-1060 SDTTDSTLGEMILK
+1060 
-1074 FTCSPRAA
+1074 
-1082 VKLKDAEDNW
+1082 
-1092 PAAGLRS
+1092 
-1099 GLKLG
+1099 
-1104 IPATFVVTA
+1104 TA
-1113 ENGDTQEYTVTVNRE
+1113 ENG
-1128 KSTEKAITE
+1128 K
-1137 AVLTKTGGASVKA
+1137 
-1150 DISEQNKT
+1150 
-1158 VTFMLPVG
+1158 
-1166 TTDAD
+1166 
-1171 VAAMTLKFTCSQ
+1171 
-1183 YASIKLEGAE
+1183 
-1193 TNWPADGQLCGMK
+1193 
-1206 LNEAKTFVVTAE
+1206 
-1218 NGGTQPYTV
+1218 
-1227 LIVRGKSAAKE
+1227 
-1238 LTSAILLAKA
+1238 
-1248 GDTTSPATV
+1248 
-1257 KIDNAKKTID
+1257 
-1267 FTLPA
+1267 
-1272 GTDTSKLGEMILKLT
+1272 
-1287 VSDYA
+1287 
-1292 TVAKKDDPGKNWTEG
+1292 
-1307 AVCGMELDKAA
+1307 
-1318 TFTVTA
+1318 
-1324 ENGSTQDYTVTITRT
+1324 TQDYTLTITKA
-1339 KSTTKDITAVK
+1339 KSSEKDITAVK
-1350 LLDADKSVIAEGKLS
+1350 LLNADKSVIAEGKLS

-1374 SDTDKA
+1374 SNTDKT
-1380 LINKIGTSTDVFMQ
+1380 LINKIGSAPDVYMQ
-1394 INYTGVSLAQ
+1394 VLHTGVSVKQ
-1404 AEGYDDA
+1404 EEGWNDA
-1411 TGIIGKWSSG
+1411 DGAPYWNSG
-1421 NVMCGISPN
+1421 DAMCGISVN
-1430 SSKTFT
+1430 TSKTFT
-1436 VTAEDGSTKTYTVEI
+1436 VTAEDGSTKTYTVAIE
-1451 KYTAPNAPTLSN
+1451 YTAPNAPTLSN

-1476 KFTSSEAGTYY
+1476 KFTTNEAGTYY

-1499 VDEIKK
+1499 ADEIMK
-1505 STTKGTASA
+1505 STTHGTASA
-1514 GETTFTLSN
+1514 GETTITLSN

-1531 YIVVVSA
+1531 YIVVVGA
-1538 SGGES
+1538 AGGES
-1543 TALKIE
+1543 TALKVE
-1549 IPAYGGGTETPDT
+1549 IPAYGSGSETPDT
-1562 GKFTITANAP
+1562 GKFTISVNAP

-1585 KGDEIIVTVTPD
+1585 KGDEIIVTVKPD

-1603 EGSLS
+1603 EGSLT

-1625 FIMPGGN
+1625 FTMPAGN

-1652 SINGVA
+1652 SISGVV

-1669 ITMPRGTDV
+1669 ITLPRGTDV
-1678 TKLTPTISTNGVKS
+1678 TKLTPVIATNGVKS

-1699 TVNFTNSVTYMATM
+1699 TVDFTNAVTYTAAM
-1713 EDGSTKAY
+1713 EDGSSKTY

-1733 DQFWDKLTDFVNQVP
+1733 DQFWDKLTDFATQVP
-1748 WWEYAKHQQSTSSY
+1748 WWEYAKHQQSTSKY

>member
-26 AYADSQPFSII
+26 AYADSQPFSIT

-61 TVYCLWVPEDVATLT
+61 TVYCLRVPEDVATLT
-76 IRASDTY
+76 IRASDIYTTL
-83 QKLHCACN
+83 QCACN
-91 KGGTSTTEN
+91 KGGASTVEN
-100 GEIVLSLSTNNHTK
+100 GEIALSLSTNNHTK
-114 RCLSTK
+114 RRLSTK
-120 LKNIPDVGKYI
+120 LKNISGVDKYI
-131 DSSTDVAHLM
+131 DSSTDVTHLM

-150 TKISYILIQAG
+150 TDISYILIQAG

-201 YCLWVPEDVATL
+201 YCLRVPEDVATL
-213 TIRASDTYQKL
+213 TIRASDIYTTLQ
-224 HCACNKGGTS
+224 CACNKGGAS
-234 TTENGEIV
+234 TVENGEIA

-251 KRCLSTKLKNIPGVG
+251 KRRLSTKLKNISGVD

-274 AAHLMLVKLYDDQT
+274 VTHLMLVKLYDDQA

-297 AGGSA
+297 AGGSV

-312 SLVANGVQRTGETT
+312 SLVADGVQRTGETT

-333 SEAGTVYYSLVS
+333 SEAGTAYYSLVS
-345 ADAVDTSGAGTPMVS
+345 ADAVDTSAAGTAMVS

-383 SSGNISESTLKAAV
+383 SSGNISVSTLEAAV

-506 SFTLKDS
+506 RFTLKDS

-528 SNVGNIESNRQG
+528 SNVGDIESNRQG
-540 TVTFTD
+540 TVIFTD

-578 KFVCWKGIEGIKVS
+578 EFVCWKDIEGIKVS

-709 KASGEKMAVTANF
+709 KASGKKMAVTANF
-722 RERAFASVTAAADA
+722 LERAFASVTAAADA
-736 AMGSATVTVGS
+736 GMGSATVTVGENTGTS
-747 STPAETQS
+747 QYP
-755 VVYEGQTV
+755 VYEGQSV
-763 TLTATPGD
+763 ILTAAPGA
-771 RYTLTGWEVKE
+771 RYTLTGWEVK
-782 AGSDTLIPTT
+782 DTDGTEIAVT

-807 TDNSITATAI
+807 TGKNISAKAI
-817 FAVDPDKASTACVLE
+817 FEVDPDKASPACVLE
-832 DVDLKITGATV
+832 DVELAIPSATV
-843 ENQGPSYTVTV
+843 ENTGTSYTITV
-854 PANTDED
+854 PANTDAD
-861 TLSAAVLKFTI
+861 TLAAAVLKFTV
-872 SEYADIIRAGDETPW
+872 SKYADVVTADGSVW
-887 PTNGQA
+887 PEDGKA

-905 VRSEKCRLGG
+905 VRSEKCRIGK
-915 DDAAKAE
+915 DDTVKAD
-922 YTITVVRAK
+922 YTITVIRAK

-936 IDSAK
+936 IGSAK

-953 KTVTFTVPADTEDS
+953 KTLTFTVPADTDES
-967 AVATMPLTFTC
+967 AVADMLLTFNC

-983 IKLKDAEADWVND
+983 IKLKDAEENWP
-996 TACGMKLN
+996 TAGKACNMALN
-1004 EEKTF
+1004 EVKTF

-1045 AVIDEDGHALTFTVP
+1045 AVINEDRHAVTFTVP
-1060 SDTTDSTLGEMILK
+1060 ADTTDSKLSEMILK
-1074 FTCSPRAA
+1074 FTCSPRAT
-1082 VKLKDAEDNW
+1082 VKLKDADNNW
-1092 PAAGLRS
+1092 PDS
-1099 GLKLG
+1099 GEACRLKLG
-1104 IPATFVVTA
+1104 VPATFVVTA
-1113 ENGDTQEYTVTVNRE
+1113 EDTSTLEYTVTVNRE

-1137 AVLTKTGGASVKA
+1137 AVLTKTDGTSVKA

-1158 VTFMLPVG
+1158 ITFTLPVG

-1218 NGGTQPYTV
+1218 NGGTQKYPV

-1238 LTSAILLAKA
+1238 ITSAILLAKA

-1272 GTDTSKLGEMILKLT
+1272 GSDTSKLGEMILKLT

-1292 TVAKKDDPGKNWTEG
+1292 TVKKSGDTGNWPAEGK
-1307 AVCGMELDKAA
+1307 ACDMELDKAA

-1324 ENGSTQDYTVTITRT
+1324 ENGSTQDYTVTITKA
-1339 KSTTKDITAVK
+1339 KSSEKDITAVK
-1350 LLDADKSVIAEGKLS
+1350 LLNADKSVIAEGKLS

-1374 SDTDKA
+1374 SNTDKA
-1380 LINKIGTSTDVFMQ
+1380 LINKIGSAPDVFMQ

-1463 GSATRTSKTGATV
+1463 GSATRTSKTGAAV
-1476 KFTSSEAGTYY
+1476 KFTTNEAGTYY

-1499 VDEIKK
+1499 ADEIMK
-1505 STTKGTASA
+1505 STTHGTASA
-1514 GETTFTLSN
+1514 GETTITLSN

-1531 YIVVVSA
+1531 YIVVVNA

-1543 TALKIE
+1543 TVLKVE
-1549 IPAYGGGTETPDT
+1549 IPAYGSGSETPDT
-1562 GKFTITANAP
+1562 GKFTITINAP

-1603 EGSLS
+1603 EGSLT

-1625 FIMPGGN
+1625 FTMPAGN

-1652 SINGVA
+1652 SISGVV

-1669 ITMPRGTDV
+1669 ITLPRGTDV
-1678 TKLTPTISTNGVKS
+1678 TKLTPVIATNGVKS
-1692 LTPGSGE
+1692 LTPGNGE
-1699 TVNFTNSVTYMATM
+1699 TVDFTNAVTYTAAM
-1713 EDGSTKAY
+1713 EDGSSKTY

-1733 DQFWDKLTDFVNQVP
+1733 DQFWDKLTDFATQVP
-1748 WWEYAKHQQSTSSY
+1748 WWEYAKHQQSTSKY

>member
-171 FSITGSD
+171 FSITGSN

-302 PTEDTTPPEL
+302 PTEDTTPPEF

-370 TADAATV
+370 TADAAAV

-397 PAYETTYE
+397 PAYETTYQ
-405 IYLGLWSHAQYYDL
+405 IYLGLWSHTQYYDL

-578 KFVCWKGIEGIKVS
+578 KFVCWKDIKGIEVS
-592 AEDQLKPSFTF
+592 TEDQLNPSFTF
-603 EMPANDVYLFAEI
+603 TMPASDVYLFAEI

-709 KASGEKMAVTANF
+709 KASGEKMTVTANF
-722 RERAFASVTAAADA
+722 RERAFASVTAVADA
-736 AMGSATVTVGS
+736 TMGSATVTVGG

-763 TLTATPGD
+763 TLTATPGE
-771 RYTLTGWEVKE
+771 RYMLKGWEVKDADKNDVTYTVAE
-782 AGSDTLIPTT
+782 D
-792 PVEGN
+792 VVN
-797 ANQATFTMPA
+797 VATFIMPA
-807 TDNSITATAI
+807 TGKDITAKAI
-817 FAVDPDKASTACVLE
+817 FKVDPAKASAAC
-832 DVDLKITGATV
+832 DLSNVTLNIPGATS
-843 ENQGPSYTVTV
+843 ERSGTKYTITV
-854 PANTDED
+854 PANTDEAA
-861 TLSAAVLKFTI
+861 LAQAVLKLEI
-872 SEYADIIRAGDETPW
+872 SEYATVKKSGD
-887 PTNGQA
+887 
-893 CGMTLDTPVTFT
+893 
-905 VRSEKCRLGG
+905 
-915 DDAAKAE
+915 
-922 YTITVVRAK
+922 
-931 STQCA
+931 
-936 IDSAK
+936 
-941 LGNVDGVVDQTG
+941 TG
-953 KTVTFTVPADTEDS
+953 
-967 AVATMPLTFTC
+967 
-978 SQYAS
+978 
-983 IKLKDAEADWVND
+983 
-996 TACGMKLN
+996 
-1004 EEKTF
+1004 
-1009 VVTAED
+1009 
-1015 GTTTAEYTVVI
+1015 
-1026 HRAPS
+1026 
-1031 DKKALTGAT
+1031 
-1040 LGDIA
+1040 
-1045 AVIDEDGHALTFTVP
+1045 
-1060 SDTTDSTLGEMILK
+1060 
-1074 FTCSPRAA
+1074 
-1082 VKLKDAEDNW
+1082 NW
-1092 PAAGLRS
+1092 PAEG
-1099 GLKLG
+1099 
-1104 IPATFVVTA
+1104 
-1113 ENGDTQEYTVTVNRE
+1113 
-1128 KSTEKAITE
+1128 KAC
-1137 AVLTKTGGASVKA
+1137 
-1150 DISEQNKT
+1150 D
-1158 VTFMLPVG
+1158 
-1166 TTDAD
+1166 
-1171 VAAMTLKFTCSQ
+1171 
-1183 YASIKLEGAE
+1183 
-1193 TNWPADGQLCGMK
+1193 
-1206 LNEAKTFVVTAE
+1206 
-1218 NGGTQPYTV
+1218 
-1227 LIVRGKSAAKE
+1227 
-1238 LTSAILLAKA
+1238 
-1248 GDTTSPATV
+1248 
-1257 KIDNAKKTID
+1257 
-1267 FTLPA
+1267 
-1272 GTDTSKLGEMILKLT
+1272 
-1287 VSDYA
+1287 
-1292 TVAKKDDPGKNWTEG
+1292 
-1307 AVCGMELDKAA
+1307 MELDKAA

-1324 ENGSTQDYTVTITRT
+1324 ENGSTQDYTVTITKA
-1339 KSTTKDITAVK
+1339 KSSEKDITAVK
-1350 LLDADKSVIAEGKLS
+1350 LLNADKSVIAEGKLS

-1374 SDTDKA
+1374 SNTDKA
-1380 LINKIGTSTDVFMQ
+1380 LINKIGSAPDVFMQ

-1451 KYTAPNAPTLSN
+1451 KYTAPNAPTLSG
-1463 GSATRTSKTGATV
+1463 GSATRTSKTAATV
-1476 KFTSSEAGTYY
+1476 KFTSNEAGTYF
-1487 YKVVTHGAAAPT
+1487 YKVVEHGAAAPT
-1499 VDEIKK
+1499 VDEIMK
-1505 STTKGTASA
+1505 STTHGTVSA
-1514 GETTFTLSN
+1514 GETTITLSN

-1531 YIVVVSA
+1531 YIVVVNA

-1543 TALKIE
+1543 TVLKVE
-1549 IPAYGGGTETPDT
+1549 IPAYGSGSETPDT
-1562 GKFTITANAP
+1562 GKFTITINAP
-1572 KGGTITTNRTKAD
+1572 KGGKITTNRTKAD

-1597 SGYQMV
+1597 SGYQMA
-1603 EGSLS
+1603 EGSLT

-1625 FIMPGGN
+1625 FTMPAGN

-1678 TKLTPTISTNGVKS
+1678 TKLTPVIATNGVKS

-1699 TVNFTNSVTYMATM
+1699 TVDFTNAVTYTAAM
-1713 EDGSTKAY
+1713 EDGSSKTY

-1733 DQFWDKLTDFVNQVP
+1733 DQFWDKLTDFATQVP
-1748 WWEYAKHQQSTSSY
+1748 WWEYAKHQQSTSKY

>member
-26 AYADSQPFSII
+26 AYADSQPFSIT

-61 TVYCLWVPEDVATLT
+61 TLYCLWVPKDVATLT

-100 GEIVLSLSTNNHTK
+100 GEIVLSLSTNNHTN
-114 RCLSTK
+114 RCLFKK
-120 LKNIPDVGKYI
+120 LKDIPGVDKYI
-131 DSSTDVAHLM
+131 DSSTDAAHLM

-150 TKISYILIQAG
+150 TDISYILIQAG

-201 YCLWVPEDVATL
+201 YCLRVPEDVATL
-213 TIRASDTYQKL
+213 TIRASDIYTTLQ
-224 HCACNKGGTS
+224 CACNKGGTS

-251 KRCLSTKLKNIPGVG
+251 KRCLSTKLKNISGVG

-274 AAHLMLVKLYDDQT
+274 VTHLMLVKLYDDQA

-297 AGGSA
+297 AGGSV

-312 SLVANGVQRTGETT
+312 SLVADGVQRTGETT

-333 SEAGTVYYSLVS
+333 SEAGTAYYSLVS
-345 ADAVDTSGAGTPMVS
+345 ADAVDTSAAGTAMVS

-383 SSGNISESTLKAAV
+383 SSGNISVSTLEAAV

-506 SFTLKDS
+506 RFTLKDS

-528 SNVGNIESNRQG
+528 SNVGDIESNRQG
-540 TVTFTD
+540 TVIFTD

-578 KFVCWKGIEGIKVS
+578 KFVCWKDIEGIKVS

-709 KASGEKMAVTANF
+709 KASGKKMAVTANF
-722 RERAFASVTAAADA
+722 RERAFASVTAVADA
-736 AMGSATVTVGS
+736 AMGSATVTVGENTGTS
-747 STPAETQS
+747 QYP
-755 VVYEGQTV
+755 VYEGQSV
-763 TLTATPGD
+763 ILTAAPGA
-771 RYTLTGWEVKE
+771 RYTLTGWEVK
-782 AGSDTLIPTT
+782 DTDGTEIAVT

-807 TDNSITATAI
+807 TGKNISAKAI
-817 FAVDPDKASTACVLE
+817 FEVDPAKASPAC
-832 DVDLKITGATV
+832 DLSNVTLIIPGATS
-843 ENQGPSYTVTV
+843 ERSGTKYTITV
-854 PANTDED
+854 PANTDEAA
-861 TLSAAVLKFTI
+861 LAQAVLKLEI
-872 SEYADIIRAGDETPW
+872 SEYAAVKKTGEADNW
-887 PTNGQA
+887 PAEGKA
-893 CGMTLDTPVTFT
+893 CGMTLDQAVTFT
-905 VRSEKCRLGG
+905 VYSEKCLLGK
-915 DDAAKAE
+915 DDTAKA
-922 YTITVVRAK
+922 
-931 STQCA
+931 
-936 IDSAK
+936 
-941 LGNVDGVVDQTG
+941 
-953 KTVTFTVPADTEDS
+953 
-967 AVATMPLTFTC
+967 
-978 SQYAS
+978 
-983 IKLKDAEADWVND
+983 
-996 TACGMKLN
+996 
-1004 EEKTF
+1004 
-1009 VVTAED
+1009 
-1015 GTTTAEYTVVI
+1015 
-1026 HRAPS
+1026 
-1031 DKKALTGAT
+1031 
-1040 LGDIA
+1040 
-1045 AVIDEDGHALTFTVP
+1045 
-1060 SDTTDSTLGEMILK
+1060 
-1074 FTCSPRAA
+1074 
-1082 VKLKDAEDNW
+1082 
-1092 PAAGLRS
+1092 
-1099 GLKLG
+1099 
-1104 IPATFVVTA
+1104 
-1113 ENGDTQEYTVTVNRE
+1113 
-1128 KSTEKAITE
+1128 
-1137 AVLTKTGGASVKA
+1137 
-1150 DISEQNKT
+1150 
-1158 VTFMLPVG
+1158 
-1166 TTDAD
+1166 
-1171 VAAMTLKFTCSQ
+1171 
-1183 YASIKLEGAE
+1183 
-1193 TNWPADGQLCGMK
+1193 
-1206 LNEAKTFVVTAE
+1206 
-1218 NGGTQPYTV
+1218 
-1227 LIVRGKSAAKE
+1227 
-1238 LTSAILLAKA
+1238 
-1248 GDTTSPATV
+1248 
-1257 KIDNAKKTID
+1257 
-1267 FTLPA
+1267 
-1272 GTDTSKLGEMILKLT
+1272 
-1287 VSDYA
+1287 
-1292 TVAKKDDPGKNWTEG
+1292 
-1307 AVCGMELDKAA
+1307 
-1318 TFTVTA
+1318 
-1324 ENGSTQDYTVTITRT
+1324 DYTVTITKA
-1339 KSTTKDITAVK
+1339 KSSEKDITAVK
-1350 LLDADKSVIAEGKLS
+1350 LLNADKSVIAEGKLN
-1365 GTTWTITLP
+1365 GTAWTITLP

-1380 LINKIGTSTDVFMQ
+1380 LINKIGTSPDVFMQ

-1411 TGIIGKWSSG
+1411 TGTVGKWSSG

-1436 VTAEDGSTKTYTVEI
+1436 VTAENGSTKEYTVEI

-1476 KFTSSEAGTYY
+1476 KFTTNEAGTYY

-1499 VDEIKK
+1499 ADEIMK
-1505 STTKGTASA
+1505 STTHGTASA
-1514 GETTFTLSN
+1514 GETTITLSN

-1531 YIVVVSA
+1531 YIVVVNA

-1543 TALKIE
+1543 TVLKVE
-1549 IPAYGGGTETPDT
+1549 VPAYGSGSETPDT
-1562 GKFTITANAP
+1562 GKFTISVNAP
-1572 KGGTITTNRTKAD
+1572 KGGKISTNRTKAD

-1597 SGYQMV
+1597 SGYQMAD
-1603 EGSLS
+1603 GSLT

-1625 FIMPGGN
+1625 FTMPAGN
-1632 VTITCKWETATTTAK
+1632 VTITCKWETATVASS
-1647 GITSF
+1647 GITGF

-1658 GAVNNTTNTIT
+1658 GAVNNSTNTIT

-1678 TKLTPTISTNGVKS
+1678 TKLTPVIATNGVKS

-1699 TVNFTNSVTYMATM
+1699 TVNFTNAVTYTAAM
-1713 EDGSTKAY
+1713 EDGSSKTY

-1733 DQFWDKLTDFVNQVP
+1733 DQFWDKLTDFATQVP
-1748 WWEYAKHQQSTSSY
+1748 WWQYAEKQQSTSKY

>member
-171 FSITGSD
+171 FSITGSN

-302 PTEDTTPPEL
+302 PTEDTTPPEF

-397 PAYETTYE
+397 PAYETTYQ
-405 IYLGLWSHAQYYDL
+405 IYLGLWSHTQYYDL

-578 KFVCWKGIEGIKVS
+578 KFVCWKDIKGIEVS
-592 AEDQLKPSFTF
+592 TEDQLNPSFTF
-603 EMPANDVYLFAEI
+603 TMPASDVYLFAEI

-709 KASGEKMAVTANF
+709 KASGEKMTVTANF
-722 RERAFASVTAAADA
+722 RERAFASVTAVADA
-736 AMGSATVTVGS
+736 TMGSATVTVGG

-763 TLTATPGD
+763 TLTATPGE
-771 RYTLTGWEVKE
+771 RYMLKGWEVKDADKNDVTYTVAE
-782 AGSDTLIPTT
+782 D
-792 PVEGN
+792 VVN
-797 ANQATFTMPA
+797 VATFIMPA
-807 TDNSITATAI
+807 TGKDITAKAI
-817 FAVDPDKASTACVLE
+817 FKVDPAKASAAC
-832 DVDLKITGATV
+832 DLSNVTLNIPGATS
-843 ENQGPSYTVTV
+843 ERSGTKYTITV
-854 PANTDED
+854 PANTDEAA
-861 TLSAAVLKFTI
+861 LAQAVLKLEI
-872 SEYADIIRAGDETPW
+872 SEYATVKKSGD
-887 PTNGQA
+887 
-893 CGMTLDTPVTFT
+893 
-905 VRSEKCRLGG
+905 
-915 DDAAKAE
+915 
-922 YTITVVRAK
+922 
-931 STQCA
+931 
-936 IDSAK
+936 
-941 LGNVDGVVDQTG
+941 TG
-953 KTVTFTVPADTEDS
+953 
-967 AVATMPLTFTC
+967 
-978 SQYAS
+978 
-983 IKLKDAEADWVND
+983 
-996 TACGMKLN
+996 
-1004 EEKTF
+1004 
-1009 VVTAED
+1009 
-1015 GTTTAEYTVVI
+1015 
-1026 HRAPS
+1026 
-1031 DKKALTGAT
+1031 
-1040 LGDIA
+1040 
-1045 AVIDEDGHALTFTVP
+1045 
-1060 SDTTDSTLGEMILK
+1060 
-1074 FTCSPRAA
+1074 
-1082 VKLKDAEDNW
+1082 NW
-1092 PAAGLRS
+1092 PAEG
-1099 GLKLG
+1099 
-1104 IPATFVVTA
+1104 
-1113 ENGDTQEYTVTVNRE
+1113 
-1128 KSTEKAITE
+1128 KAC
-1137 AVLTKTGGASVKA
+1137 
-1150 DISEQNKT
+1150 D
-1158 VTFMLPVG
+1158 
-1166 TTDAD
+1166 
-1171 VAAMTLKFTCSQ
+1171 
-1183 YASIKLEGAE
+1183 
-1193 TNWPADGQLCGMK
+1193 
-1206 LNEAKTFVVTAE
+1206 
-1218 NGGTQPYTV
+1218 
-1227 LIVRGKSAAKE
+1227 
-1238 LTSAILLAKA
+1238 
-1248 GDTTSPATV
+1248 
-1257 KIDNAKKTID
+1257 
-1267 FTLPA
+1267 
-1272 GTDTSKLGEMILKLT
+1272 
-1287 VSDYA
+1287 
-1292 TVAKKDDPGKNWTEG
+1292 
-1307 AVCGMELDKAA
+1307 MELDKAA

-1324 ENGSTQDYTVTITRT
+1324 ENGSTQDYTVTITKA
-1339 KSTTKDITAVK
+1339 KSSEKDITAVK
-1350 LLDADKSVIAEGKLS
+1350 LLNADKSVIAEGKLS

-1374 SDTDKA
+1374 SNTDKA
-1380 LINKIGTSTDVFMQ
+1380 LINKIGSAPDVFMQ

-1451 KYTAPNAPTLSN
+1451 KYTAPNAPTLSG
-1463 GSATRTSKTGATV
+1463 GSATRTSKTAATV
-1476 KFTSSEAGTYY
+1476 KFTSNEAGTYF
-1487 YKVVTHGAAAPT
+1487 YKVVEHGAAAPT
-1499 VDEIKK
+1499 VDEIMK
-1505 STTKGTASA
+1505 STTHGTVSA
-1514 GETTFTLSN
+1514 GETTITLSN

-1531 YIVVVSA
+1531 YIVVVNA

-1543 TALKIE
+1543 TVLKVE
-1549 IPAYGGGTETPDT
+1549 IPAYGSGSETPDT
-1562 GKFTITANAP
+1562 GKFTITINAP
-1572 KGGTITTNRTKAD
+1572 KGGKITTNRTKAD

-1597 SGYQMV
+1597 SGYQMA
-1603 EGSLS
+1603 EGSLT

-1625 FIMPGGN
+1625 FTMPAGN
-1632 VTITCKWETATTTAK
+1632 VTITCKWETATTTVK

-1658 GAVNNTTNTIT
+1658 GAVNNSTNTIT

-1678 TKLTPTISTNGVKS
+1678 TKLTPVIATNGVKS
-1692 LTPGSGE
+1692 LTPGNGE
-1699 TVNFTNSVTYMATM
+1699 TVDFTNAVTYTAAM
-1713 EDGSTKAY
+1713 EDGSSKTY

-1733 DQFWDKLTDFVNQVP
+1733 DQFWDKLTDFATQVP
-1748 WWEYAKHQQSTSSY
+1748 WWEYAKHQQSTSKY

>member
-1 MNKLKRILILGLIAI
+1 MKKHKQTILPLLLLTVLLLAGLCDRTYAEESAQYPYLTSFEMVDVDFFSSPKFNTGKDGTPIGVEWKNYPDGPQESVNKTECDYVLGEIKVYTNGVPTGNVRKLKAYVTPVYTLANSDLITQYATASGKQATNIITAGNSTTATTRSDI
-16 LCFSVIPTTV
+16 ICFTT
-26 AYADSQPFSII
+26 ADGTKYGYNLTVLD
-37 GSDGT
+37 GSD
-42 AYTPVK
+42 
-48 TDIKYDPVGEIYP
+48 
-61 TVYCLWVPEDVATLT
+61 
-76 IRASDTY
+76 
-83 QKLHCACN
+83 
-91 KGGTSTTEN
+91 
-100 GEIVLSLSTNNHTK
+100 
-114 RCLSTK
+114 
-120 LKNIPDVGKYI
+120 
-131 DSSTDVAHLM
+131 
-141 LVKLYDDQA
+141 
-150 TKISYILIQAG
+150 
-161 GTKLIADPQP
+161 QP
-171 FSITGSD
+171 IET
-178 GTAYTPVKTDI
+178 
-189 KYDPVGEIYPTV
+189 
-201 YCLWVPEDVATL
+201 
-213 TIRASDTYQKL
+213 
-224 HCACNKGGTS
+224 
-234 TTENGEIV
+234 
-242 LSLSTNNHT
+242 
-251 KRCLSTKLKNIPGVG
+251 
-266 KYIDSSTD
+266 
-274 AAHLMLVKLYDDQT
+274 
-288 TDISYILIQ
+288 
-297 AGGSA
+297 
-302 PTEDTTPPEL
+302 PTEITLESIAVNRTAEDTATIYIK
-312 SLVANGVQRTGETT
+312 SNVAGTYYYAVTEADEGPSFDETAETT
-326 ATVKFTS
+326 ALRRY
-333 SEAGTVYYSLVS
+333 A
-345 ADAVDTSGAGTPMVS
+345 
-360 GENTLNITGL
+360 NTIQLTGL
-370 TADAATV
+370 TAG
-377 YIKAKD
+377 AKKLH
-383 SSGNISESTLKAAV
+383 ILAKSE
-397 PAYETTYE
+397 
-405 IYLGLWSHAQYYDL
+405 GLD
-419 GYRVASVTADGRPLS
+419 
-434 MSGISEVECSGV
+434 
-446 KAGQTVKVT
+446 
-455 LYIPEAGKELASVSL
+455 
-470 ITNDGNKTPIN
+470 N
-481 VTVDGTENSFTF
+481 VTVSFDVPKFAVAHSLSASTSLIWEDQGDKDGNRKGNVVFTNQSGTPITSAFEGETVTATAEPYSESPMYEFSFVQWKDETGIKLTEEQCKTN
-493 TMPAANVRTAIGE
+493 
-506 SFTLKDS
+506 
-513 SIVRYSLKSGVSLLY
+513 
-528 SNVGNIESNRQG
+528 
-540 TVTFTD
+540 TVTFKMPD
-546 SNGVTLMQAQPGQ
+546 ADVT
-559 QVTVTAQPVPY
+559 
-570 TAGDVFHR
+570 
-578 KFVCWKGIEGIKVS
+578 
-592 AEDQLKPSFTF
+592 
-603 EMPANDVYLFAEI
+603 LFAEFK
-616 NNVGTEVTWKTNPLD
+616 NVGTTVTWGSTPNGAPAVTVNGNTRDTQYVYRTGSTAIVNFNSDGNWKESWVLLGWEIMIDD
-631 VTNVQL
+631 VDRANDPEYVTYNDVSGYPSVKLAGDNVQITA
-637 KGLSSNDS
+637 KFRSKI
-645 PFVFADGATLSAI
+645 FA
-658 PLGEDW
+658 
-664 WYRYE
+664 
-669 FTGWTVERDGTTLPD
+669 
-684 SEVSTSLVNSSRP
+684 
-697 KGSFGYATKVEF
+697 
-709 KASGEKMAVTANF
+709 AVTAK
-722 RERAFASVTAAADA
+722 ADP
-736 AMGSATVTVGS
+736 AMGSAAVAIGNGEAS
-747 STPAETQS
+747 PSQS
-755 VVYEGQTV
+755 IVFEGQTV

-817 FAVDPDKASTACVLE
+817 FAVDPDKASTACVLK
-832 DVDLKITGATV
+832 DVELAIPSASV
-843 ENQGPSYTVTV
+843 ENKGTSYTITV
-854 PANTDED
+854 PANTDAD
-861 TLSAAVLKFTI
+861 TLAAAVLKFTV
-872 SEYADIIRAGDETPW
+872 SKYADVVTADGSVW
-887 PTNGQA
+887 PEDGKA

-905 VRSEKCRLGG
+905 VRSEKCRIGKDG
-915 DDAAKAE
+915 TAKAD
-922 YTITVVRAK
+922 YTITVIRAK

-983 IKLKDAEADWVND
+983 IKLKDAEADWIND

-1015 GTTTAEYTVVI
+1015 GTTTAKYTVVI

-1031 DKKALTGAT
+1031 DKKVLTGAT

-1045 AVIDEDGHALTFTVP
+1045 AVIDEDGHAVTFTAP

-1074 FTCSPRAA
+1074 FTCSPRAT

-1104 IPATFVVTA
+1104 VPATFVVTA

-1137 AVLTKTGGASVKA
+1137 AVLTKTGGTSVKA

-1158 VTFMLPVG
+1158 ITFTLPAG

-1218 NGGTQPYTV
+1218 NGGTQTYTV

-1238 LTSAILLAKA
+1238 ITSAILLAKA

-1272 GTDTSKLGEMILKLT
+1272 GSDTSKLGEMILKLT

-1292 TVAKKDDPGKNWTEG
+1292 TVKKSGDTDNWPAAGK
-1307 AVCGMELDKAA
+1307 ACGMELNKAA

-1350 LLDADKSVIAEGKLS
+1350 LLNADKSVIAEGKLS

-1451 KYTAPNAPTLSN
+1451 KYTAPNAPTLSG
-1463 GSATRTSKTGATV
+1463 GSATRSSKTAATV
-1476 KFTSSEAGTYY
+1476 KFTSSEAGNYF
-1487 YKVVTHGAAAPT
+1487 YKVVDHGATAPT
-1499 VDEIKK
+1499 ADEILK
-1505 STTKGTASA
+1505 STTKGTAST
-1514 GETTFTLSN
+1514 GEITFTLSN

-1531 YIVVVSA
+1531 YIVVVGA
-1538 SGGES
+1538 AGGES
-1543 TALKIE
+1543 TALKVE
-1549 IPAYGGGTETPDT
+1549 IPAYGSGSETPDT
-1562 GKFTITANAP
+1562 GKFTITINAP

-1585 KGDEIIVTVTPD
+1585 KGDEIIVTVKPD

-1603 EGSLS
+1603 EGSLT

-1625 FIMPGGN
+1625 FTMPAGN

-1652 SINGVA
+1652 SVSGVV

-1678 TKLTPTISTNGVKS
+1678 TKLTPVIATNGVKS

-1699 TVNFTNSVTYMATM
+1699 TVNFTNAVTYTAAM
-1713 EDGSTKAY
+1713 EDGSSKTY

-1733 DQFWDKLTDFVNQVP
+1733 DQFWDKLTDFATQVP
-1748 WWEYAKHQQSTSSY
+1748 WWQYAEKQQSTSKY

>member
-578 KFVCWKGIEGIKVS
+578 KFVCWKDIEGIKVS

-709 KASGEKMAVTANF
+709 KASGEKMTVTANF
-722 RERAFASVTAAADA
+722 RERAFASVTAVADA
-736 AMGSATVTVGS
+736 TMGSATVAVGD

-763 TLTATPGD
+763 TLTATPGN
-771 RYTLTGWEVKE
+771 RYTLTGWEVK
-782 AGSDTLIPTT
+782 DTNNTT
-792 PVEGN
+792 VEYRVAEDVN
-797 ANQATFTMPA
+797 VATFIMPA
-807 TDNSITATAI
+807 TKENITAKAI
-817 FAVDPDKASTACVLE
+817 FKVDPDKASPAC
-832 DVDLKITGATV
+832 DLSNVTLDIPGATS
-843 ENQGPSYTVTV
+843 ERSGTKYTITV
-854 PANTDED
+854 PADTDEAA
-861 TLSAAVLKFTI
+861 LAQAVLNLEI
-872 SEYADIIRAGDETPW
+872 SEYAAVKKTGETDNW
-887 PTNGQA
+887 PAEGKA
-893 CGMTLDTPVTFT
+893 CGMKLDTPVTFT
-905 VRSEKCRLGG
+905 V
-915 DDAAKAE
+915 
-922 YTITVVRAK
+922 
-931 STQCA
+931 
-936 IDSAK
+936 
-941 LGNVDGVVDQTG
+941 
-953 KTVTFTVPADTEDS
+953 
-967 AVATMPLTFTC
+967 
-978 SQYAS
+978 
-983 IKLKDAEADWVND
+983 
-996 TACGMKLN
+996 
-1004 EEKTF
+1004 
-1009 VVTAED
+1009 TAED
-1015 GTTTAEYTVVI
+1015 G
-1026 HRAPS
+1026 
-1031 DKKALTGAT
+1031 
-1040 LGDIA
+1040 
-1045 AVIDEDGHALTFTVP
+1045 
-1060 SDTTDSTLGEMILK
+1060 
-1074 FTCSPRAA
+1074 
-1082 VKLKDAEDNW
+1082 
-1092 PAAGLRS
+1092 
-1099 GLKLG
+1099 
-1104 IPATFVVTA
+1104 
-1113 ENGDTQEYTVTVNRE
+1113 
-1128 KSTEKAITE
+1128 
-1137 AVLTKTGGASVKA
+1137 KT
-1150 DISEQNKT
+1150 
-1158 VTFMLPVG
+1158 
-1166 TTDAD
+1166 
-1171 VAAMTLKFTCSQ
+1171 
-1183 YASIKLEGAE
+1183 
-1193 TNWPADGQLCGMK
+1193 
-1206 LNEAKTFVVTAE
+1206 
-1218 NGGTQPYTV
+1218 
-1227 LIVRGKSAAKE
+1227 
-1238 LTSAILLAKA
+1238 
-1248 GDTTSPATV
+1248 
-1257 KIDNAKKTID
+1257 
-1267 FTLPA
+1267 
-1272 GTDTSKLGEMILKLT
+1272 
-1287 VSDYA
+1287 
-1292 TVAKKDDPGKNWTEG
+1292 
-1307 AVCGMELDKAA
+1307 
-1318 TFTVTA
+1318 
-1324 ENGSTQDYTVTITRT
+1324 TQDYTLTITKA
-1339 KSTTKDITAVK
+1339 KSSEKDITAVK
-1350 LLDADKSVIAEGKLS
+1350 LLNADKSVIAEGKLN

-1411 TGIIGKWSSG
+1411 TGTIGKWSSG

-1436 VTAEDGSTKTYTVEI
+1436 VTAEDDSTNTYTVEI

-1463 GSATRTSKTGATV
+1463 GSATRTSKTGAAV
-1476 KFTSSEAGTYY
+1476 KFTSSEAGNYF
-1487 YKVVTHGAAAPT
+1487 YKVVDHGAAVPT
-1499 VDEIKK
+1499 VDTSK
-1505 STTKGTASA
+1505 SGTSAVKGENTI
-1514 GETTFTLSN
+1514 TLSN
-1523 LTEDARDI
+1523 LGDGARDI
-1531 YIVVVSA
+1531 YIVVKNA

-1543 TALKIE
+1543 AALKVE
-1549 IPAYGGGTETPDT
+1549 IPAYGSGSETPDT
-1562 GKFTITANAP
+1562 GKFTITINAP

-1597 SGYQMV
+1597 NGYQMV
-1603 EGSLS
+1603 EGSLT

-1625 FIMPGGN
+1625 FTMPAGN

-1652 SINGVA
+1652 SISGVV

-1669 ITMPRGTDV
+1669 ITLPRGTDV
-1678 TKLTPTISTNGVKS
+1678 TKLTPVIATNGVKS

-1699 TVNFTNSVTYMATM
+1699 TVDFTNAVTYTAAM
-1713 EDGSTKAY
+1713 EDGSSKTY

>member
-61 TVYCLWVPEDVATLT
+61 TVYCLWVPKDVATLT

-201 YCLWVPEDVATL
+201 YCLRVPEDVATL

-274 AAHLMLVKLYDDQT
+274 AAHLMLVKLYDDQA

-297 AGGSA
+297 AGGSV

-312 SLVANGVQRTGETT
+312 SLIANGVQRTGETT
-326 ATVKFTS
+326 AAVKFTS

-345 ADAVDTSGAGTPMVS
+345 ADAVDTSTAGTAMVS

-370 TADAATV
+370 TADATTV

-383 SSGNISESTLKAAV
+383 SSGNISVSTLEAAV

-578 KFVCWKGIEGIKVS
+578 KFVCWKDIEGIKVS

-603 EMPANDVYLFAEI
+603 TMPASDVYLFAEI

-669 FTGWTVERDGTTLPD
+669 FTGWTVERSDGTTLPD

-709 KASGEKMAVTANF
+709 KASGEKMTVTANF
-722 RERAFASVTAAADA
+722 RERAFASVTAVADA
-736 AMGSATVTVGS
+736 TMGSATVAVGD

-763 TLTATPGD
+763 TLTATPGA
-771 RYTLTGWEVKE
+771 RYMLKGWEVKDK
-782 AGSDTLIPTT
+782 GNT
-792 PVEGN
+792 PVGYTVTEDVN
-797 ANQATFTMPA
+797 VATFTMPA
-807 TDNSITATAI
+807 TGKAITAKAI
-817 FAVDPDKASTACVLE
+817 FEVDPDKASPACVLE
-832 DVDLKITGATV
+832 DVELAIPSATV
-843 ENQGPSYTVTV
+843 ENTGTSYTITV
-854 PANTDED
+854 PANTDAD
-861 TLSAAVLKFTI
+861 TLAAAVLKFTV
-872 SEYADIIRAGDETPW
+872 SKYADVVTADGSVW
-887 PTNGQA
+887 PEDGKA

-905 VRSEKCRLGG
+905 VRSEKCRIGKDG
-915 DDAAKAE
+915 TAKAD
-922 YTITVVRAK
+922 YTITVIRAK

-941 LGNVDGVVDQTG
+941 LDNVDGVVDQTG

-983 IKLKDAEADWVND
+983 IKLKDAEADWIND

-1015 GTTTAEYTVVI
+1015 GTTMAKYTVVI
-1026 HRAPS
+1026 HRTPS

-1040 LGDIA
+1040 LGDIPA
-1045 AVIDEDGHALTFTVP
+1045 EIDDDSHAVTFTVP
-1060 SDTTDSTLGEMILK
+1060 SDTTNSTLGEMILK

-1104 IPATFVVTA
+1104 VPATFVVTA

-1206 LNEAKTFVVTAE
+1206 LNETKTFVVTAE
-1218 NGGTQPYTV
+1218 NGDTQAYTV
-1227 LIVRGKSAAKE
+1227 LIVRGKSSAKE
-1238 LTSAILLAKA
+1238 ITNALLLAKA

-1272 GTDTSKLGEMILKLT
+1272 GSDTSKLGEMILKLT

-1292 TVAKKDDPGKNWTEG
+1292 TVKKSGDTGNWPAEGK
-1307 AVCGMELDKAA
+1307 ACDMELDKAA

-1350 LLDADKSVIAEGKLS
+1350 LLNADKSVIAEGKLS

-1699 TVNFTNSVTYMATM
+1699 TVNFTNSVTYTATM
-1713 EDGSTKAY
+1713 EDGSTKTY

-1748 WWEYAKHQQSTSSY
+1748 WWEYAKHQQSTSKY

>member
-131 DSSTDVAHLM
+131 DSSRDVAHLM

-201 YCLWVPEDVATL
+201 YCLRVPEDVATL

-251 KRCLSTKLKNIPGVG
+251 KRCLSTKLKNIPDVG
-266 KYIDSSTD
+266 KYIDSSRD
-274 AAHLMLVKLYDDQT
+274 VAHLMLVKLYDDQA

-297 AGGSA
+297 AGGSV

-312 SLVANGVQRTGETT
+312 SLIANGVQRTGETT

-345 ADAVDTSGAGTPMVS
+345 ADAVDTSTAGTAMVS
-360 GENTLNITGL
+360 GENTLNITGI
-370 TADAATV
+370 TADATTV

-383 SSGNISESTLKAAV
+383 GSGNISVSTLEAAV

-506 SFTLKDS
+506 RFTLKDS

-528 SNVGNIESNRQG
+528 SNVGDIESNRQG
-540 TVTFTD
+540 TVAFTD
-546 SNGVTLMQAQPGQ
+546 SNGVTLMQALPGQ

-570 TAGDVFHR
+570 TAGNVFHR
-578 KFVCWKGIEGIKVS
+578 KFVCWKDIEGIEVS
-592 AEDQLKPSFTF
+592 AEDRLTPSFTF
-603 EMPANDVYLFAEI
+603 TMPASDVYLFAEI

-669 FTGWTVERDGTTLPD
+669 FTGWTVERDGATLPD

-709 KASGEKMAVTANF
+709 KASGEKMTVTANF
-722 RERAFASVTAAADA
+722 RERKFASVTAVADA
-736 AMGSATVTVGS
+736 TMGSATVTVGENTGTS
-747 STPAETQS
+747 QYP
-755 VVYEGQTV
+755 VYEGQTV

-771 RYTLTGWEVKE
+771 RYSLKGWDVK
-782 AGSDTLIPTT
+782 DTDNTA
-792 PVEGN
+792 VEYRVAKD
-797 ANQATFTMPA
+797 ANVATFIMPD
-807 TDNSITATAI
+807 TGKDITAKAI
-817 FAVDPDKASTACVLE
+817 FEVDPEKASNERNV
-832 DVDLKITGATV
+832 TGVNLYSGSTDGAPI
-843 ENQGPSYTVTV
+843 NQGFAKEGTKLTITL
-854 PANTDED
+854 PANMD
-861 TLSAAVLKFTI
+861 TANLADLILKFTV
-872 SEYADIIRAGDETPW
+872 SDYATIKQKDANENW
-887 PTNGQA
+887 PADGKA
-893 CGMTLDTPVTFT
+893 CGMALDTPVTFT
-905 VRSEKCRLGG
+905 V
-915 DDAAKAE
+915 
-922 YTITVVRAK
+922 
-931 STQCA
+931 
-936 IDSAK
+936 
-941 LGNVDGVVDQTG
+941 
-953 KTVTFTVPADTEDS
+953 
-967 AVATMPLTFTC
+967 
-978 SQYAS
+978 
-983 IKLKDAEADWVND
+983 
-996 TACGMKLN
+996 
-1004 EEKTF
+1004 
-1009 VVTAED
+1009 
-1015 GTTTAEYTVVI
+1015 
-1026 HRAPS
+1026 
-1031 DKKALTGAT
+1031 
-1040 LGDIA
+1040 
-1045 AVIDEDGHALTFTVP
+1045 
-1060 SDTTDSTLGEMILK
+1060 
-1074 FTCSPRAA
+1074 
-1082 VKLKDAEDNW
+1082 
-1092 PAAGLRS
+1092 
-1099 GLKLG
+1099 
-1104 IPATFVVTA
+1104 TA
-1113 ENGDTQEYTVTVNRE
+1113 ENG
-1128 KSTEKAITE
+1128 K
-1137 AVLTKTGGASVKA
+1137 
-1150 DISEQNKT
+1150 
-1158 VTFMLPVG
+1158 
-1166 TTDAD
+1166 
-1171 VAAMTLKFTCSQ
+1171 
-1183 YASIKLEGAE
+1183 
-1193 TNWPADGQLCGMK
+1193 
-1206 LNEAKTFVVTAE
+1206 
-1218 NGGTQPYTV
+1218 
-1227 LIVRGKSAAKE
+1227 
-1238 LTSAILLAKA
+1238 
-1248 GDTTSPATV
+1248 
-1257 KIDNAKKTID
+1257 
-1267 FTLPA
+1267 
-1272 GTDTSKLGEMILKLT
+1272 
-1287 VSDYA
+1287 
-1292 TVAKKDDPGKNWTEG
+1292 
-1307 AVCGMELDKAA
+1307 
-1318 TFTVTA
+1318 
-1324 ENGSTQDYTVTITRT
+1324 TQDYTLTITKA
-1339 KSTTKDITAVK
+1339 KSSEKDITAVK
-1350 LLDADKSVIAEGKLS
+1350 LLNADKSVIAEGKLS

-1374 SDTDKA
+1374 SNTDKT
-1380 LINKIGTSTDVFMQ
+1380 LINKIGSAPDVYMQ
-1394 INYTGVSLAQ
+1394 VLHTGVSVKQ
-1404 AEGYDDA
+1404 EEGWNDA
-1411 TGIIGKWSSG
+1411 DGAPYWNSG
-1421 NVMCGISPN
+1421 DAMCGISVN
-1430 SSKTFT
+1430 TSKTFT
-1436 VTAEDGSTKTYTVEI
+1436 VTAEDGSTKTYTVAIE
-1451 KYTAPNAPTLSN
+1451 YTAPNAPTLSN

-1476 KFTSSEAGTYY
+1476 KFTTNEAGTYY

-1499 VDEIKK
+1499 ADEIMK
-1505 STTKGTASA
+1505 STTHGTASA
-1514 GETTFTLSN
+1514 GETTITLSN

-1531 YIVVVSA
+1531 YIVVVGA
-1538 SGGES
+1538 AGGES
-1543 TALKIE
+1543 TALKVE
-1549 IPAYGGGTETPDT
+1549 IPAYGSGSETPDT
-1562 GKFTITANAP
+1562 GKFTISVNAP

-1585 KGDEIIVTVTPD
+1585 KGDEIIVTVKPD

-1603 EGSLS
+1603 EGSLT

-1625 FIMPGGN
+1625 FTMPAGN

-1652 SINGVA
+1652 SISGVV

-1669 ITMPRGTDV
+1669 ITLPRGTDV
-1678 TKLTPTISTNGVKS
+1678 TKLTPVIATNGVKS

-1699 TVNFTNSVTYMATM
+1699 TVDFTNAVTYTAAM
-1713 EDGSTKAY
+1713 EDGSSKTY

-1733 DQFWDKLTDFVNQVP
+1733 DQFWDKLTDFATQVP
-1748 WWEYAKHQQSTSSY
+1748 WWEYAKHQQSTSKY

>member
-171 FSITGSD
+171 FSITGSN

-302 PTEDTTPPEL
+302 PTEDTTPPEF

-397 PAYETTYE
+397 PAYETTYQ
-405 IYLGLWSHAQYYDL
+405 IYLGLWSHTQYYDL

-578 KFVCWKGIEGIKVS
+578 KFVCWKDIKGIEVS
-592 AEDQLKPSFTF
+592 TEDQLNPSFTF
-603 EMPANDVYLFAEI
+603 TMPASDVYLFAEI

-709 KASGEKMAVTANF
+709 KASGEKMTVTANF
-722 RERAFASVTAAADA
+722 RERAFASVTAVADA
-736 AMGSATVTVGS
+736 TMGSATVTVGG

-763 TLTATPGD
+763 TLTATPGE
-771 RYTLTGWEVKE
+771 RYMLKGWEVKDADKNDVTYTVAE
-782 AGSDTLIPTT
+782 D
-792 PVEGN
+792 VVN
-797 ANQATFTMPA
+797 VATFIMPA
-807 TDNSITATAI
+807 TGKDITAKAI
-817 FAVDPDKASTACVLE
+817 FKVDPAKASAAC
-832 DVDLKITGATV
+832 DLSNVTLNIPGATS
-843 ENQGPSYTVTV
+843 ERSGTKYTITV
-854 PANTDED
+854 PANTDEAA
-861 TLSAAVLKFTI
+861 LAQAVLKLEI
-872 SEYADIIRAGDETPW
+872 SEYATVKKSGD
-887 PTNGQA
+887 
-893 CGMTLDTPVTFT
+893 
-905 VRSEKCRLGG
+905 
-915 DDAAKAE
+915 
-922 YTITVVRAK
+922 
-931 STQCA
+931 
-936 IDSAK
+936 
-941 LGNVDGVVDQTG
+941 TG
-953 KTVTFTVPADTEDS
+953 
-967 AVATMPLTFTC
+967 
-978 SQYAS
+978 
-983 IKLKDAEADWVND
+983 
-996 TACGMKLN
+996 
-1004 EEKTF
+1004 
-1009 VVTAED
+1009 
-1015 GTTTAEYTVVI
+1015 
-1026 HRAPS
+1026 
-1031 DKKALTGAT
+1031 
-1040 LGDIA
+1040 
-1045 AVIDEDGHALTFTVP
+1045 
-1060 SDTTDSTLGEMILK
+1060 
-1074 FTCSPRAA
+1074 
-1082 VKLKDAEDNW
+1082 NW
-1092 PAAGLRS
+1092 PAEG
-1099 GLKLG
+1099 
-1104 IPATFVVTA
+1104 
-1113 ENGDTQEYTVTVNRE
+1113 
-1128 KSTEKAITE
+1128 KAC
-1137 AVLTKTGGASVKA
+1137 
-1150 DISEQNKT
+1150 D
-1158 VTFMLPVG
+1158 
-1166 TTDAD
+1166 
-1171 VAAMTLKFTCSQ
+1171 
-1183 YASIKLEGAE
+1183 
-1193 TNWPADGQLCGMK
+1193 
-1206 LNEAKTFVVTAE
+1206 
-1218 NGGTQPYTV
+1218 
-1227 LIVRGKSAAKE
+1227 
-1238 LTSAILLAKA
+1238 
-1248 GDTTSPATV
+1248 
-1257 KIDNAKKTID
+1257 
-1267 FTLPA
+1267 
-1272 GTDTSKLGEMILKLT
+1272 
-1287 VSDYA
+1287 
-1292 TVAKKDDPGKNWTEG
+1292 
-1307 AVCGMELDKAA
+1307 MELDKAA

-1324 ENGSTQDYTVTITRT
+1324 ENGSTQDYTVTITKA
-1339 KSTTKDITAVK
+1339 KSSEKDITAVK
-1350 LLDADKSVIAEGKLS
+1350 LLNADKSVIAEGKLS

-1374 SDTDKA
+1374 SNTDKA
-1380 LINKIGTSTDVFMQ
+1380 LINKIGSAPDVFMQ

-1451 KYTAPNAPTLSN
+1451 KYTAPNAPTLSG
-1463 GSATRTSKTGATV
+1463 GSATRTSKTAATV
-1476 KFTSSEAGTYY
+1476 KFTSNEAGTYF
-1487 YKVVTHGAAAPT
+1487 YKVVEHGAAAPT
-1499 VDEIKK
+1499 VDEIMK
-1505 STTKGTASA
+1505 STTHGTASA
-1514 GETTFTLSN
+1514 GETTITLSN

-1531 YIVVVSA
+1531 YIVVVNA

-1543 TALKIE
+1543 TVLKVE
-1549 IPAYGGGTETPDT
+1549 IPAYGSGSETPDT
-1562 GKFTITANAP
+1562 GKFTITINAP
-1572 KGGTITTNRTKAD
+1572 KGGKITTNRTKAD

-1597 SGYQMV
+1597 SGYQMA
-1603 EGSLS
+1603 EGSLT

-1625 FIMPGGN
+1625 FTMPAGN
-1632 VTITCKWETATTTAK
+1632 VTITCKWETATTTVK

-1658 GAVNNTTNTIT
+1658 GAVNNSTNTIT

-1699 TVNFTNSVTYMATM
+1699 TVNFTNSVNYTATM
-1713 EDGSTKAY
+1713 EDGSTKTY
-1721 TVTVYVDKGTLA
+1721 TVTVYVEKGTLS
-1733 DQFWDKLTDFVNQVP
+1733 DQFWDKLTDFVNQIP

>member
-1 MNKLKRILILGLIAI
+1 
-16 LCFSVIPTTV
+16 
-26 AYADSQPFSII
+26 
-37 GSDGT
+37 
-42 AYTPVK
+42 
-48 TDIKYDPVGEIYP
+48 
-61 TVYCLWVPEDVATLT
+61 
-76 IRASDTY
+76 
-83 QKLHCACN
+83 
-91 KGGTSTTEN
+91 
-100 GEIVLSLSTNNHTK
+100 
-114 RCLSTK
+114 
-120 LKNIPDVGKYI
+120 
-131 DSSTDVAHLM
+131 M

-150 TKISYILIQAG
+150 
-161 GTKLIADPQP
+161 
-171 FSITGSD
+171 
-178 GTAYTPVKTDI
+178 
-189 KYDPVGEIYPTV
+189 
-201 YCLWVPEDVATL
+201 
-213 TIRASDTYQKL
+213 
-224 HCACNKGGTS
+224 
-234 TTENGEIV
+234 
-242 LSLSTNNHT
+242 
-251 KRCLSTKLKNIPGVG
+251 
-266 KYIDSSTD
+266 
-274 AAHLMLVKLYDDQT
+274 M
-288 TDISYILIQ
+288 DISYILIQ
-297 AGGSA
+297 AGGSV

-312 SLVANGVQRTGETT
+312 SLVADGVQRTGETT

-333 SEAGTVYYSLVS
+333 SEAGTAYYSLVS
-345 ADAVDTSGAGTPMVS
+345 ADAVDTSAAGTAMVS

-383 SSGNISESTLKAAV
+383 SSGNISVSTLEAAV

-506 SFTLKDS
+506 RFTLKDS

-528 SNVGNIESNRQG
+528 SNVGDIESNRQG
-540 TVTFTD
+540 TVIFTD

-578 KFVCWKGIEGIKVS
+578 KFVCWKDIEGIKVS

-709 KASGEKMAVTANF
+709 KASGKKMAVTANF
-722 RERAFASVTAAADA
+722 LERAFASVTAAADA
-736 AMGSATVTVGS
+736 AMGSATVTVGENTGTS
-747 STPAETQS
+747 QYP
-755 VVYEGQTV
+755 VYEGQSV
-763 TLTATPGD
+763 ILTAAPGA
-771 RYTLTGWEVKE
+771 RYTLTGWEVK
-782 AGSDTLIPTT
+782 DTDGTEIAVT

-807 TDNSITATAI
+807 TGKNISAKAI
-817 FAVDPDKASTACVLE
+817 FEVDPDKASPACVLE
-832 DVDLKITGATV
+832 DVELAIPSATV
-843 ENQGPSYTVTV
+843 ENTGTSYTITV
-854 PANTDED
+854 PANTDAD
-861 TLSAAVLKFTI
+861 TLAAEVLKFTV
-872 SEYADIIRAGDETPW
+872 SKYADVVTADGSVW
-887 PTNGQA
+887 PEDGKA

-905 VRSEKCRLGG
+905 VRSEKCRIGK
-915 DDAAKAE
+915 DDTAKAD
-922 YTITVVRAK
+922 YTITVIRAK

-936 IDSAK
+936 IGSAK

-953 KTVTFTVPADTEDS
+953 KALTFTVPADTEDS
-967 AVATMPLTFTC
+967 AVTNMPLTFAC

-1015 GTTTAEYTVVI
+1015 GTTTAVYTVVI

-1045 AVIDEDGHALTFTVP
+1045 AVINEDSHAVTFTVP
-1060 SDTTDSTLGEMILK
+1060 ADTTDSKLGEMILK
-1074 FTCSPRAA
+1074 FTCSPRAT

-1104 IPATFVVTA
+1104 VPATFVVTA

-1137 AVLTKTGGASVKA
+1137 AVLTKTGGTSVKA

-1158 VTFMLPVG
+1158 ITFTLPAG

-1218 NGGTQPYTV
+1218 NGGTQTYTV

-1238 LTSAILLAKA
+1238 ITSAILLAKA

-1257 KIDNAKKTID
+1257 KIDNAKKAID

-1272 GTDTSKLGEMILKLT
+1272 GSDTSKLGEMILKLT

-1292 TVAKKDDPGKNWTEG
+1292 TVKKSGDTDNWPAAGK
-1307 AVCGMELDKAA
+1307 ACGMELNKAA

-1350 LLDADKSVIAEGKLS
+1350 LLNADKSVIAEGKLS

-1404 AEGYDDA
+1404 AEGYSDA
-1411 TGIIGKWSSG
+1411 SAAENMKWSSG
-1421 NVMCGISPN
+1421 NIMCGISPN
-1430 SSKTFT
+1430 SSNTFT

-1451 KYTAPNAPTLSN
+1451 KYTAPTAPTLSN

-1476 KFTSSEAGTYY
+1476 KFTSSEAGNYF
-1487 YKVVTHGAAAPT
+1487 YKVVDHGAAVPT
-1499 VDEIKK
+1499 VDTSK
-1505 STTKGTASA
+1505 SGTSAVKGENTI
-1514 GETTFTLSN
+1514 TLSN
-1523 LTEDARDI
+1523 LGDGARDI
-1531 YIVVVSA
+1531 YIVVVNA

-1543 TALKIE
+1543 AALKVE
-1549 IPAYGGGTETPDT
+1549 IPAYGSGSETPDT
-1562 GKFTITANAP
+1562 GKFTISVNAP
-1572 KGGTITTNRTKAD
+1572 KGGKITTNRTKAD

-1597 SGYQMV
+1597 SGYQMAD
-1603 EGSLS
+1603 GSLT

-1617 TVKITGNR
+1617 TVKITGSR
-1625 FIMPGGN
+1625 FTMPAGN

-1658 GAVNNTTNTIT
+1658 GAVNNSTNTIT

-1699 TVNFTNSVTYMATM
+1699 TVNFTNSVTYTATM
-1713 EDGSTKAY
+1713 EDGSTKTY

-1733 DQFWDKLTDFVNQVP
+1733 DQFWDKLTDFATQVP
-1748 WWEYAKHQQSTSSY
+1748 WWQYAEKQQSTSKY